1 MKIQKRDGSFVV
13 MKFDKITQRLKNL
26 MTTEMKRAIDVEL
39 ISQKVI
45 DSLYD
50 GIQST
55 EIDALVAE
63 TAVGMSTIQT
73 EYEDLAARVVA
84 SSIRKQIPMTFSDA
98 MWKLREA
105 EIISEDL
112 WNSIE
117 TIGRSTVNE
126 AIVHARDMQIN
137 FFGLKTLEKS
147 YLQRLGGKLMESP
160 QYLWMRV
167 SLGIHGDD
175 WERAKET
182 YELMSQGYFTH
193 ATPTLFNAG
202 TPKPQMSSC
211 FLVAMKDDSID
222 GIYKTA
228 HECAQISK
236 WAGGIG
242 MHIHNVRGDGSH
254 IKGTNGTSSGIIPML
269 RVFNATARYVNQA
282 GRRKGSIA
290 VYIEPWHSD
299 IEAFLDLRLNQGDE
313 EARCRDLF
321 SALWIPD
328 LFMERV
334 QDGGKWSLFSPD
346 DTKDLPELYGNAF
359 KEAYERYEQEGK
371 AVKTMDAHSLWQRI
385 LRSQVETGTPY
396 MLFKDPCN
404 EKSNQKNLGTIKCSN
419 LCVAP
424 ETMIL
429 TDQGYFP
436 IQELVDQN
444 VNVWNGKE
452 FSKTTVRQTGKSQ
465 PLITVK
471 TSYGKELR
479 CTPYHKFWIHGMD
492 EPVRACDLKLG
503 MKIIKTSFPTINCSQ
518 DEMKYAYTHGLFC
531 ADGTTSSHGVAKR
544 CCFRAVNNGL
554 CKRHQRNIKQHPHDG
569 MCQANSFTEQKWLD
583 LYDTKKEL
591 LKFVDYDYANSSSN
605 KIRCALPK
613 DIQEKFFVPHN
624 YSLSSKLKWL
634 AGLLDG
640 DGCATR
646 HVGGRGISLQIA
658 SIHKNFLTEIGL
670 MLQTMGV
677 QSRLNK
683 LRDETTRSMPGGT
696 YTCKETWR
704 LLISSGYVEHLKL
717 IGLKLNRINIETEN
731 QPNRMALHFETIS
744 GVEDFGDV
752 DDTYCFNEPKRHMGI
767 FNGILTG
774 QCTEIVEYTDKDETA
789 VCNLASI
796 ALPKFVNPKT
806 KKFNYQSLIDVSR
819 TVTRNLNKVIDRNFY
834 PTEPARK
841 SNMRHRPIG
850 IGVQG
855 LADTYILMDM
865 AFDSEEARELNH
877 KIFEAIYY
885 GSVMESM
892 EEAKK
897 YGAYETFEGSPASKG
912 ILQFDM
918 WEPSKYPLNQNWD
931 ELKEKVK
938 KHGMRNSLL
947 LAPMPTASTS
957 QILGNNECIEPYTSN
972 MYLRRTLAGE
982 FVVIN
987 KHLIK
992 ELISLGIW
1000 NNDTKN
1006 AIIRDNGS
1014 VQNLTIPD
1022 ELKAKYKTVWE
1033 MSQKTLIDQAA
1044 DRGRFVCQSQSLNL
1058 FLEDPNTSRISSM
1071 HMYAWKQGLKTG
1083 MYYLRTRPKARAVQF
1098 TVDPVA
1104 KAACSIENKDDCVMC
1119 SA

>member
-26 MTTEMKRAIDVEL
+26 MTTEMKKAIDVEL

-50 GIQST
+50 GIRST

-73 EYEDLAARVVA
+73 EYEDLAARVIA

-98 MWKLREA
+98 MWKLGEA
-105 EIISEDL
+105 GIISEDL

-126 AIVHARDMQIN
+126 AIIHARDMQIN

-147 YLQRLGGKLMESP
+147 YLQRLEGKLMESP

-175 WERAKET
+175 WDKAKET
-182 YELMSQGYFTH
+182 YDLMSQGYFTH

-222 GIYKTA
+222 GIYQTA
-228 HECAQISK
+228 HECAKISK

-299 IEAFLDLRLNQGDE
+299 IEAFMDLRLNQGDE

-334 QDGGKWSLFSPD
+334 QEGGKWSLFSPD
-346 DTKDLPELYGNAF
+346 DTKDLPDLYGDAF
-359 KEAYERYEQEGK
+359 KEAYERYEKEGK
-371 AVKTMDAHSLWQRI
+371 ATKTMDAHTLWQRI

-396 MLFKDPCN
+396 MLYKDPCN
-404 EKSNQKNLGTIKCSN
+404 AKSNQKNLGTIKCSN
-419 LCVAP
+419 L
-424 ETMIL
+424 
-429 TDQGYFP
+429 
-436 IQELVDQN
+436 
-444 VNVWNGKE
+444 
-452 FSKTTVRQTGKSQ
+452 
-465 PLITVK
+465 
-471 TSYGKELR
+471 
-479 CTPYHKFWIHGMD
+479 
-492 EPVRACDLKLG
+492 
-503 MKIIKTSFPTINCSQ
+503 
-518 DEMKYAYTHGLFC
+518 
-531 ADGTTSSHGVAKR
+531 
-544 CCFRAVNNGL
+544 
-554 CKRHQRNIKQHPHDG
+554 
-569 MCQANSFTEQKWLD
+569 
-583 LYDTKKEL
+583 
-591 LKFVDYDYANSSSN
+591 
-605 KIRCALPK
+605 
-613 DIQEKFFVPHN
+613 
-624 YSLSSKLKWL
+624 
-634 AGLLDG
+634 
-640 DGCATR
+640 
-646 HVGGRGISLQIA
+646 
-658 SIHKNFLTEIGL
+658 
-670 MLQTMGV
+670 
-677 QSRLNK
+677 
-683 LRDETTRSMPGGT
+683 
-696 YTCKETWR
+696 
-704 LLISSGYVEHLKL
+704 
-717 IGLKLNRINIETEN
+717 
-731 QPNRMALHFETIS
+731 
-744 GVEDFGDV
+744 
-752 DDTYCFNEPKRHMGI
+752 
-767 FNGILTG
+767 
-774 QCTEIVEYTDKDETA
+774 CTEIVEYTDKDETA

-855 LADTYILMDM
+855 LADTYMLMDM
-865 AFDSEEARELNH
+865 AFESEDARELNH

-918 WEPSKYPLNQNWD
+918 WDPSKYPLTQNWD
-931 ELKEKVK
+931 ALKEDVK
-938 KHGMRNSLL
+938 THGMRNSLL

-992 ELISLGIW
+992 ELITLGIW
-1000 NNDTKN
+1000 NNETKN

-1014 VQNLTIPD
+1014 VQNLAIPD

-1033 MSQKTLIDQAA
+1033 MSQKVLIDQAA

-1058 FLEDPNTSRISSM
+1058 FLEDPNTSKISSM

-1098 TVDPVA
+1098 TVDPAV
-1104 KAACSIENKDDCVMC
+1104 ACSLENKDECVMC

>member
-50 GIQST
+50 GIHST
-55 EIDALVAE
+55 EIDSLVAE

-98 MWKLREA
+98 MWRLREA

-126 AIVHARDMQIN
+126 AVVHARDMQIN

-419 LCVAP
+419 L
-424 ETMIL
+424 
-429 TDQGYFP
+429 
-436 IQELVDQN
+436 
-444 VNVWNGKE
+444 
-452 FSKTTVRQTGKSQ
+452 
-465 PLITVK
+465 
-471 TSYGKELR
+471 
-479 CTPYHKFWIHGMD
+479 
-492 EPVRACDLKLG
+492 
-503 MKIIKTSFPTINCSQ
+503 
-518 DEMKYAYTHGLFC
+518 
-531 ADGTTSSHGVAKR
+531 
-544 CCFRAVNNGL
+544 
-554 CKRHQRNIKQHPHDG
+554 
-569 MCQANSFTEQKWLD
+569 
-583 LYDTKKEL
+583 
-591 LKFVDYDYANSSSN
+591 
-605 KIRCALPK
+605 
-613 DIQEKFFVPHN
+613 
-624 YSLSSKLKWL
+624 
-634 AGLLDG
+634 
-640 DGCATR
+640 
-646 HVGGRGISLQIA
+646 
-658 SIHKNFLTEIGL
+658 
-670 MLQTMGV
+670 
-677 QSRLNK
+677 
-683 LRDETTRSMPGGT
+683 
-696 YTCKETWR
+696 
-704 LLISSGYVEHLKL
+704 
-717 IGLKLNRINIETEN
+717 
-731 QPNRMALHFETIS
+731 
-744 GVEDFGDV
+744 
-752 DDTYCFNEPKRHMGI
+752 
-767 FNGILTG
+767 
-774 QCTEIVEYTDKDETA
+774 CTEIVEYTDKDETA

>member
-1 MKIQKRDGSFVV
+1 
-13 MKFDKITQRLKNL
+13 
-26 MTTEMKRAIDVEL
+26 MKRAIDVEL

-147 YLQRLGGKLMESP
+147 YLQRLDGKLMESP

-175 WERAKET
+175 WERTKET
-182 YELMSQGYFTH
+182 YEMMSQGYFTH

-346 DTKDLPELYGNAF
+346 DTKDLPELYGDAF

-371 AVKTMDAHSLWQRI
+371 AVKTMDAHTLWQRI

-419 LCVAP
+419 L
-424 ETMIL
+424 
-429 TDQGYFP
+429 
-436 IQELVDQN
+436 
-444 VNVWNGKE
+444 
-452 FSKTTVRQTGKSQ
+452 
-465 PLITVK
+465 
-471 TSYGKELR
+471 
-479 CTPYHKFWIHGMD
+479 
-492 EPVRACDLKLG
+492 
-503 MKIIKTSFPTINCSQ
+503 
-518 DEMKYAYTHGLFC
+518 
-531 ADGTTSSHGVAKR
+531 
-544 CCFRAVNNGL
+544 
-554 CKRHQRNIKQHPHDG
+554 
-569 MCQANSFTEQKWLD
+569 
-583 LYDTKKEL
+583 
-591 LKFVDYDYANSSSN
+591 
-605 KIRCALPK
+605 
-613 DIQEKFFVPHN
+613 
-624 YSLSSKLKWL
+624 
-634 AGLLDG
+634 
-640 DGCATR
+640 
-646 HVGGRGISLQIA
+646 
-658 SIHKNFLTEIGL
+658 
-670 MLQTMGV
+670 
-677 QSRLNK
+677 
-683 LRDETTRSMPGGT
+683 
-696 YTCKETWR
+696 
-704 LLISSGYVEHLKL
+704 
-717 IGLKLNRINIETEN
+717 
-731 QPNRMALHFETIS
+731 
-744 GVEDFGDV
+744 
-752 DDTYCFNEPKRHMGI
+752 
-767 FNGILTG
+767 
-774 QCTEIVEYTDKDETA
+774 CTEIVEYTDKDETA

-885 GSVMESM
+885 GSVTESM

-1000 NNDTKN
+1000 NNETKN

-1104 KAACSIENKDDCVMC
+1104 KAACTIENKDECVMC

>member
-98 MWKLREA
+98 MWKLKEA

-117 TIGRSTVNE
+117 AIGRSTVNE

-147 YLQRLGGKLMESP
+147 YLQRLGGKLTESP

-346 DTKDLPELYGNAF
+346 DTKDLPELYGDAF

-371 AVKTMDAHSLWQRI
+371 AVKTMDAHTLWQRI

-396 MLFKDPCN
+396 MLFKDPAN

-419 LCVAP
+419 L
-424 ETMIL
+424 
-429 TDQGYFP
+429 
-436 IQELVDQN
+436 
-444 VNVWNGKE
+444 
-452 FSKTTVRQTGKSQ
+452 
-465 PLITVK
+465 
-471 TSYGKELR
+471 
-479 CTPYHKFWIHGMD
+479 
-492 EPVRACDLKLG
+492 
-503 MKIIKTSFPTINCSQ
+503 
-518 DEMKYAYTHGLFC
+518 
-531 ADGTTSSHGVAKR
+531 
-544 CCFRAVNNGL
+544 
-554 CKRHQRNIKQHPHDG
+554 
-569 MCQANSFTEQKWLD
+569 
-583 LYDTKKEL
+583 
-591 LKFVDYDYANSSSN
+591 
-605 KIRCALPK
+605 
-613 DIQEKFFVPHN
+613 
-624 YSLSSKLKWL
+624 
-634 AGLLDG
+634 
-640 DGCATR
+640 
-646 HVGGRGISLQIA
+646 
-658 SIHKNFLTEIGL
+658 
-670 MLQTMGV
+670 
-677 QSRLNK
+677 
-683 LRDETTRSMPGGT
+683 
-696 YTCKETWR
+696 
-704 LLISSGYVEHLKL
+704 
-717 IGLKLNRINIETEN
+717 
-731 QPNRMALHFETIS
+731 
-744 GVEDFGDV
+744 
-752 DDTYCFNEPKRHMGI
+752 
-767 FNGILTG
+767 
-774 QCTEIVEYTDKDETA
+774 CTEIVEYTDKDETA

-806 KKFNYQSLIDVSR
+806 KKFNYQSLIEVSR

-1104 KAACSIENKDDCVMC
+1104 KAACSLENKEDCVMC

>member
-1 MKIQKRDGSFVV
+1 MKIQKRNGSFVA

-26 MTTEMKRAIDVEL
+26 MTTEMKKAIDVEL

-50 GIQST
+50 GIHST
-55 EIDALVAE
+55 EIDSLVAE

-147 YLQRLGGKLMESP
+147 YLQRLDGKLMESP

-182 YELMSQGYFTH
+182 YELMSQGFFTH

-299 IEAFLDLRLNQGDE
+299 IEAFMDLRLNQGDE

-346 DTKDLPELYGNAF
+346 DTKDLPELYGDAF

-371 AVKTMDAHSLWQRI
+371 AVKTMDAHTLWQRI

-419 LCVAP
+419 L
-424 ETMIL
+424 
-429 TDQGYFP
+429 
-436 IQELVDQN
+436 
-444 VNVWNGKE
+444 
-452 FSKTTVRQTGKSQ
+452 
-465 PLITVK
+465 
-471 TSYGKELR
+471 
-479 CTPYHKFWIHGMD
+479 
-492 EPVRACDLKLG
+492 
-503 MKIIKTSFPTINCSQ
+503 
-518 DEMKYAYTHGLFC
+518 
-531 ADGTTSSHGVAKR
+531 
-544 CCFRAVNNGL
+544 
-554 CKRHQRNIKQHPHDG
+554 
-569 MCQANSFTEQKWLD
+569 
-583 LYDTKKEL
+583 
-591 LKFVDYDYANSSSN
+591 
-605 KIRCALPK
+605 
-613 DIQEKFFVPHN
+613 
-624 YSLSSKLKWL
+624 
-634 AGLLDG
+634 
-640 DGCATR
+640 
-646 HVGGRGISLQIA
+646 
-658 SIHKNFLTEIGL
+658 
-670 MLQTMGV
+670 
-677 QSRLNK
+677 
-683 LRDETTRSMPGGT
+683 
-696 YTCKETWR
+696 
-704 LLISSGYVEHLKL
+704 
-717 IGLKLNRINIETEN
+717 
-731 QPNRMALHFETIS
+731 
-744 GVEDFGDV
+744 
-752 DDTYCFNEPKRHMGI
+752 
-767 FNGILTG
+767 
-774 QCTEIVEYTDKDETA
+774 CTEIVEYTDKDETA

-865 AFDSEEARELNH
+865 AFDSEEARALNH

-885 GSVMESM
+885 GSVTESM

-897 YGAYETFEGSPASKG
+897 YGAYETFEGSPASNG

-931 ELKEKVK
+931 ELKENVK

-1014 VQNLTIPD
+1014 VQNLAIPD

-1058 FLEDPNTSRISSM
+1058 FLEDPNTSRLSSM

-1104 KAACSIENKDDCVMC
+1104 KAACTIENKDECVMC

>member
-1 MKIQKRDGSFVV
+1 MKIQKRNGSFVA

-26 MTTEMKRAIDVEL
+26 MTTEMKKAIDVEL

-98 MWKLREA
+98 MWKLKEA

-126 AIVHARDMQIN
+126 AIIHARDMQIN

-175 WERAKET
+175 WERTKET
-182 YELMSQGYFTH
+182 YELMSQGFFTH

-299 IEAFLDLRLNQGDE
+299 IEAFMDLRLNQGDE

-334 QDGGKWSLFSPD
+334 QEGGKWSLFSPD
-346 DTKDLPELYGNAF
+346 DTKDLPELYGDAF
-359 KEAYERYEQEGK
+359 KEAYERYEQEGL
-371 AVKTMDAHSLWQRI
+371 AIKTMDAHVLWQRI

-396 MLFKDPCN
+396 MLYKDPCN

-419 LCVAP
+419 L
-424 ETMIL
+424 
-429 TDQGYFP
+429 
-436 IQELVDQN
+436 
-444 VNVWNGKE
+444 
-452 FSKTTVRQTGKSQ
+452 
-465 PLITVK
+465 
-471 TSYGKELR
+471 
-479 CTPYHKFWIHGMD
+479 
-492 EPVRACDLKLG
+492 
-503 MKIIKTSFPTINCSQ
+503 
-518 DEMKYAYTHGLFC
+518 
-531 ADGTTSSHGVAKR
+531 
-544 CCFRAVNNGL
+544 
-554 CKRHQRNIKQHPHDG
+554 
-569 MCQANSFTEQKWLD
+569 
-583 LYDTKKEL
+583 
-591 LKFVDYDYANSSSN
+591 
-605 KIRCALPK
+605 
-613 DIQEKFFVPHN
+613 
-624 YSLSSKLKWL
+624 
-634 AGLLDG
+634 
-640 DGCATR
+640 
-646 HVGGRGISLQIA
+646 
-658 SIHKNFLTEIGL
+658 
-670 MLQTMGV
+670 
-677 QSRLNK
+677 
-683 LRDETTRSMPGGT
+683 
-696 YTCKETWR
+696 
-704 LLISSGYVEHLKL
+704 
-717 IGLKLNRINIETEN
+717 
-731 QPNRMALHFETIS
+731 
-744 GVEDFGDV
+744 
-752 DDTYCFNEPKRHMGI
+752 
-767 FNGILTG
+767 
-774 QCTEIVEYTDKDETA
+774 CTEIVEYTDKDETA

-796 ALPKFVNPKT
+796 ALPKFVNSKT

-897 YGAYETFEGSPASKG
+897 YGAYETFKGSPASEG

-918 WEPSKYPLNQNWD
+918 WEPSRYPLNQNWD

-938 KHGMRNSLL
+938 THGMRNSLL

-1000 NNDTKN
+1000 NNETKN

-1014 VQNLTIPD
+1014 VQNLAIPD

-1033 MSQKTLIDQAA
+1033 MSQKVLIDQAA

-1104 KAACSIENKDDCVMC
+1104 KAACSLENKDECVMC

>member
-1 MKIQKRDGSFVV
+1 MKIQKRNGSSVA

-26 MTTEMKRAIDVEL
+26 MTTEMKKAIDVEL

-147 YLQRLGGKLMESP
+147 YLQRLDGKLVESP
-160 QYLWMRV
+160 QYLWLRV

-175 WERAKET
+175 WEKAKET
-182 YELMSQGYFTH
+182 YELMSQGFFTH

-313 EARCRDLF
+313 DARCRDLF

-334 QDGGKWSLFSPD
+334 QNGGKWSLFSPD
-346 DTKDLPELYGNAF
+346 DTKDLPELYGDAF
-359 KEAYERYEQEGK
+359 KEAYERYEQEDK
-371 AVKTMDAHSLWQRI
+371 AVKTMDAHVLWQRI

-396 MLFKDPCN
+396 MLYKDPCN

-419 LCVAP
+419 L
-424 ETMIL
+424 
-429 TDQGYFP
+429 
-436 IQELVDQN
+436 
-444 VNVWNGKE
+444 
-452 FSKTTVRQTGKSQ
+452 
-465 PLITVK
+465 
-471 TSYGKELR
+471 
-479 CTPYHKFWIHGMD
+479 
-492 EPVRACDLKLG
+492 
-503 MKIIKTSFPTINCSQ
+503 
-518 DEMKYAYTHGLFC
+518 
-531 ADGTTSSHGVAKR
+531 
-544 CCFRAVNNGL
+544 
-554 CKRHQRNIKQHPHDG
+554 
-569 MCQANSFTEQKWLD
+569 
-583 LYDTKKEL
+583 
-591 LKFVDYDYANSSSN
+591 
-605 KIRCALPK
+605 
-613 DIQEKFFVPHN
+613 
-624 YSLSSKLKWL
+624 
-634 AGLLDG
+634 
-640 DGCATR
+640 
-646 HVGGRGISLQIA
+646 
-658 SIHKNFLTEIGL
+658 
-670 MLQTMGV
+670 
-677 QSRLNK
+677 
-683 LRDETTRSMPGGT
+683 
-696 YTCKETWR
+696 
-704 LLISSGYVEHLKL
+704 
-717 IGLKLNRINIETEN
+717 
-731 QPNRMALHFETIS
+731 
-744 GVEDFGDV
+744 
-752 DDTYCFNEPKRHMGI
+752 
-767 FNGILTG
+767 
-774 QCTEIVEYTDKDETA
+774 CTEIVEYTDKDETA

-796 ALPKFVNPKT
+796 ALPKFINTKT

-819 TVTRNLNKVIDRNFY
+819 MVTRNLNKVIDRNFY

-897 YGAYETFEGSPASKG
+897 YGAYETFKGSPASEG

-918 WEPSKYPLNQNWD
+918 WEPCRYPLNQNWD

-938 KHGMRNSLL
+938 KYGMRNSLL

-1104 KAACSIENKDDCVMC
+1104 KAACLLENKDECVMC

>member
-117 TIGRSTVNE
+117 AIGRSTVNE

-147 YLQRLGGKLMESP
+147 YLQRLDGKLMESP

-299 IEAFLDLRLNQGDE
+299 IEAFMDLRLNQGDE

-371 AVKTMDAHSLWQRI
+371 AVKTMDAHTLWQRI

-419 LCVAP
+419 LC
-424 ETMIL
+424 
-429 TDQGYFP
+429 
-436 IQELVDQN
+436 
-444 VNVWNGKE
+444 
-452 FSKTTVRQTGKSQ
+452 
-465 PLITVK
+465 
-471 TSYGKELR
+471 
-479 CTPYHKFWIHGMD
+479 
-492 EPVRACDLKLG
+492 
-503 MKIIKTSFPTINCSQ
+503 
-518 DEMKYAYTHGLFC
+518 
-531 ADGTTSSHGVAKR
+531 
-544 CCFRAVNNGL
+544 
-554 CKRHQRNIKQHPHDG
+554 
-569 MCQANSFTEQKWLD
+569 
-583 LYDTKKEL
+583 
-591 LKFVDYDYANSSSN
+591 
-605 KIRCALPK
+605 
-613 DIQEKFFVPHN
+613 
-624 YSLSSKLKWL
+624 
-634 AGLLDG
+634 
-640 DGCATR
+640 
-646 HVGGRGISLQIA
+646 
-658 SIHKNFLTEIGL
+658 
-670 MLQTMGV
+670 
-677 QSRLNK
+677 
-683 LRDETTRSMPGGT
+683 
-696 YTCKETWR
+696 
-704 LLISSGYVEHLKL
+704 
-717 IGLKLNRINIETEN
+717 
-731 QPNRMALHFETIS
+731 
-744 GVEDFGDV
+744 
-752 DDTYCFNEPKRHMGI
+752 
-767 FNGILTG
+767 
-774 QCTEIVEYTDKDETA
+774 TEIVEYTDKDETA

-796 ALPKFVNPKT
+796 ALPKFVNSKT

-1104 KAACSIENKDDCVMC
+1104 KAACSLENKDECVMC

>member
-1 MKIQKRDGSFVV
+1 MKIQKRNGSFVA

-26 MTTEMKRAIDVEL
+26 MTTEMKKAIDVEL

-98 MWKLREA
+98 MWKLRES

-147 YLQRLGGKLMESP
+147 YLQRLDGKLMESP

-182 YELMSQGYFTH
+182 YELMSQGFFTH

-290 VYIEPWHSD
+290 VYLEPWHSD
-299 IEAFLDLRLNQGDE
+299 IESFLDLRLNQGDE

-346 DTKDLPELYGNAF
+346 DTKDLPELYGDAF

-371 AVKTMDAHSLWQRI
+371 AVKTMDAHTLWQRI

-419 LCVAP
+419 L
-424 ETMIL
+424 
-429 TDQGYFP
+429 
-436 IQELVDQN
+436 
-444 VNVWNGKE
+444 
-452 FSKTTVRQTGKSQ
+452 
-465 PLITVK
+465 
-471 TSYGKELR
+471 
-479 CTPYHKFWIHGMD
+479 
-492 EPVRACDLKLG
+492 
-503 MKIIKTSFPTINCSQ
+503 
-518 DEMKYAYTHGLFC
+518 
-531 ADGTTSSHGVAKR
+531 
-544 CCFRAVNNGL
+544 
-554 CKRHQRNIKQHPHDG
+554 
-569 MCQANSFTEQKWLD
+569 
-583 LYDTKKEL
+583 
-591 LKFVDYDYANSSSN
+591 
-605 KIRCALPK
+605 
-613 DIQEKFFVPHN
+613 
-624 YSLSSKLKWL
+624 
-634 AGLLDG
+634 
-640 DGCATR
+640 
-646 HVGGRGISLQIA
+646 
-658 SIHKNFLTEIGL
+658 
-670 MLQTMGV
+670 
-677 QSRLNK
+677 
-683 LRDETTRSMPGGT
+683 
-696 YTCKETWR
+696 
-704 LLISSGYVEHLKL
+704 
-717 IGLKLNRINIETEN
+717 
-731 QPNRMALHFETIS
+731 
-744 GVEDFGDV
+744 
-752 DDTYCFNEPKRHMGI
+752 
-767 FNGILTG
+767 
-774 QCTEIVEYTDKDETA
+774 CTEIVEYTDKDETA

-885 GSVMESM
+885 GSVTESM

-931 ELKEKVK
+931 ELKEKIK

-1000 NNDTKN
+1000 NNETKN

-1104 KAACSIENKDDCVMC
+1104 KAACSLENKDDCVMC

>member
-1 MKIQKRDGSFVV
+1 MKIQKRNGSFVA

-26 MTTEMKRAIDVEL
+26 MTTEMKKAIDVEL

-98 MWKLREA
+98 MWKLRES

-147 YLQRLGGKLMESP
+147 YLQRLDGKLMESP

-182 YELMSQGYFTH
+182 YELMSQGFFTH

-290 VYIEPWHSD
+290 VYLEPWHSD
-299 IEAFLDLRLNQGDE
+299 IESFLDLRLNQGDE

-346 DTKDLPELYGNAF
+346 DTKDLPELYGDAF

-371 AVKTMDAHSLWQRI
+371 AVKTMDAHTLWQRI

-419 LCVAP
+419 L
-424 ETMIL
+424 
-429 TDQGYFP
+429 
-436 IQELVDQN
+436 
-444 VNVWNGKE
+444 
-452 FSKTTVRQTGKSQ
+452 
-465 PLITVK
+465 
-471 TSYGKELR
+471 
-479 CTPYHKFWIHGMD
+479 
-492 EPVRACDLKLG
+492 
-503 MKIIKTSFPTINCSQ
+503 
-518 DEMKYAYTHGLFC
+518 
-531 ADGTTSSHGVAKR
+531 
-544 CCFRAVNNGL
+544 
-554 CKRHQRNIKQHPHDG
+554 
-569 MCQANSFTEQKWLD
+569 
-583 LYDTKKEL
+583 
-591 LKFVDYDYANSSSN
+591 
-605 KIRCALPK
+605 
-613 DIQEKFFVPHN
+613 
-624 YSLSSKLKWL
+624 
-634 AGLLDG
+634 
-640 DGCATR
+640 
-646 HVGGRGISLQIA
+646 
-658 SIHKNFLTEIGL
+658 
-670 MLQTMGV
+670 
-677 QSRLNK
+677 
-683 LRDETTRSMPGGT
+683 
-696 YTCKETWR
+696 
-704 LLISSGYVEHLKL
+704 
-717 IGLKLNRINIETEN
+717 
-731 QPNRMALHFETIS
+731 
-744 GVEDFGDV
+744 
-752 DDTYCFNEPKRHMGI
+752 
-767 FNGILTG
+767 
-774 QCTEIVEYTDKDETA
+774 CTEIVEYTDKDETA

-885 GSVMESM
+885 GSVTESM

-1000 NNDTKN
+1000 NNETKN

-1104 KAACSIENKDDCVMC
+1104 KAACSLENKDDCVMC

>member
-26 MTTEMKRAIDVEL
+26 MTTEMKKAIDVEL

-50 GIQST
+50 GIRST

-73 EYEDLAARVVA
+73 EYEDLAARVIA

-98 MWKLREA
+98 MWKLGEA
-105 EIISEDL
+105 GIISEDL

-126 AIVHARDMQIN
+126 AIIHARDMQIN

-147 YLQRLGGKLMESP
+147 YLQRLEGKLMESP

-175 WERAKET
+175 WDKAKET
-182 YELMSQGYFTH
+182 YDLMSQGYFTH

-222 GIYKTA
+222 GIYQTA
-228 HECAQISK
+228 HECAKISK

-299 IEAFLDLRLNQGDE
+299 IEAFMDLRLNQGDE

-334 QDGGKWSLFSPD
+334 QEGGKWSLFSPD
-346 DTKDLPELYGNAF
+346 DTKDLPDLYGDAF
-359 KEAYERYEQEGK
+359 KEAYERYEKEGK
-371 AVKTMDAHSLWQRI
+371 ATKTMDAHTLWQRI

-396 MLFKDPCN
+396 MLYKDPCN
-404 EKSNQKNLGTIKCSN
+404 AKSNQKNLGTIKCSN
-419 LCVAP
+419 L
-424 ETMIL
+424 
-429 TDQGYFP
+429 
-436 IQELVDQN
+436 
-444 VNVWNGKE
+444 
-452 FSKTTVRQTGKSQ
+452 
-465 PLITVK
+465 
-471 TSYGKELR
+471 
-479 CTPYHKFWIHGMD
+479 
-492 EPVRACDLKLG
+492 
-503 MKIIKTSFPTINCSQ
+503 
-518 DEMKYAYTHGLFC
+518 
-531 ADGTTSSHGVAKR
+531 
-544 CCFRAVNNGL
+544 
-554 CKRHQRNIKQHPHDG
+554 
-569 MCQANSFTEQKWLD
+569 
-583 LYDTKKEL
+583 
-591 LKFVDYDYANSSSN
+591 
-605 KIRCALPK
+605 
-613 DIQEKFFVPHN
+613 
-624 YSLSSKLKWL
+624 
-634 AGLLDG
+634 
-640 DGCATR
+640 
-646 HVGGRGISLQIA
+646 
-658 SIHKNFLTEIGL
+658 
-670 MLQTMGV
+670 
-677 QSRLNK
+677 
-683 LRDETTRSMPGGT
+683 
-696 YTCKETWR
+696 
-704 LLISSGYVEHLKL
+704 
-717 IGLKLNRINIETEN
+717 
-731 QPNRMALHFETIS
+731 
-744 GVEDFGDV
+744 
-752 DDTYCFNEPKRHMGI
+752 
-767 FNGILTG
+767 
-774 QCTEIVEYTDKDETA
+774 CTEIVEYTDKDETA

-855 LADTYILMDM
+855 LADTYMLMDM
-865 AFDSEEARELNH
+865 AFESEDARELNH

-918 WEPSKYPLNQNWD
+918 WDPSKYPLTQNWD
-931 ELKEKVK
+931 ALKEDVK
-938 KHGMRNSLL
+938 THGMRNSLL

-1000 NNDTKN
+1000 NNETKN

-1014 VQNLTIPD
+1014 VQNLAIPD

-1033 MSQKTLIDQAA
+1033 MSQKVLIDQAA

-1058 FLEDPNTSRISSM
+1058 FLEDPNTSKISSM

-1098 TVDPVA
+1098 TVDPAVSLEAA
-1104 KAACSIENKDDCVMC
+1104 KAACSLENKDECTMC

>member
-1 MKIQKRDGSFVV
+1 
-13 MKFDKITQRLKNL
+13 
-26 MTTEMKRAIDVEL
+26 
-39 ISQKVI
+39 
-45 DSLYD
+45 
-50 GIQST
+50 
-55 EIDALVAE
+55 
-63 TAVGMSTIQT
+63 
-73 EYEDLAARVVA
+73 
-84 SSIRKQIPMTFSDA
+84 
-98 MWKLREA
+98 
-105 EIISEDL
+105 
-112 WNSIE
+112 
-117 TIGRSTVNE
+117 
-126 AIVHARDMQIN
+126 
-137 FFGLKTLEKS
+137 
-147 YLQRLGGKLMESP
+147 
-160 QYLWMRV
+160 MRV

-321 SALWIPD
+321 TALWIPD

-371 AVKTMDAHSLWQRI
+371 AVKTMDAHTLWQRI

-419 LCVAP
+419 L
-424 ETMIL
+424 
-429 TDQGYFP
+429 
-436 IQELVDQN
+436 
-444 VNVWNGKE
+444 
-452 FSKTTVRQTGKSQ
+452 
-465 PLITVK
+465 
-471 TSYGKELR
+471 
-479 CTPYHKFWIHGMD
+479 
-492 EPVRACDLKLG
+492 
-503 MKIIKTSFPTINCSQ
+503 
-518 DEMKYAYTHGLFC
+518 
-531 ADGTTSSHGVAKR
+531 
-544 CCFRAVNNGL
+544 
-554 CKRHQRNIKQHPHDG
+554 
-569 MCQANSFTEQKWLD
+569 
-583 LYDTKKEL
+583 
-591 LKFVDYDYANSSSN
+591 
-605 KIRCALPK
+605 
-613 DIQEKFFVPHN
+613 
-624 YSLSSKLKWL
+624 
-634 AGLLDG
+634 
-640 DGCATR
+640 
-646 HVGGRGISLQIA
+646 
-658 SIHKNFLTEIGL
+658 
-670 MLQTMGV
+670 
-677 QSRLNK
+677 
-683 LRDETTRSMPGGT
+683 
-696 YTCKETWR
+696 
-704 LLISSGYVEHLKL
+704 
-717 IGLKLNRINIETEN
+717 
-731 QPNRMALHFETIS
+731 
-744 GVEDFGDV
+744 
-752 DDTYCFNEPKRHMGI
+752 
-767 FNGILTG
+767 
-774 QCTEIVEYTDKDETA
+774 CTEIVEYTDKDETA

-1104 KAACSIENKDDCVMC
+1104 KAACSIENKEDCVMC

>member
-117 TIGRSTVNE
+117 AIGRSTVNE

-147 YLQRLGGKLMESP
+147 YLQRLDGKLMESP

-175 WERAKET
+175 WERTKET
-182 YELMSQGYFTH
+182 YEMMSQGYFTH

-299 IEAFLDLRLNQGDE
+299 IEAFLDLRPNQGDE

-346 DTKDLPELYGNAF
+346 DTKDLPELYGDAF

-371 AVKTMDAHSLWQRI
+371 AVKTMDAHTLWQRI

-419 LCVAP
+419 L
-424 ETMIL
+424 
-429 TDQGYFP
+429 
-436 IQELVDQN
+436 
-444 VNVWNGKE
+444 
-452 FSKTTVRQTGKSQ
+452 
-465 PLITVK
+465 
-471 TSYGKELR
+471 
-479 CTPYHKFWIHGMD
+479 
-492 EPVRACDLKLG
+492 
-503 MKIIKTSFPTINCSQ
+503 
-518 DEMKYAYTHGLFC
+518 
-531 ADGTTSSHGVAKR
+531 
-544 CCFRAVNNGL
+544 
-554 CKRHQRNIKQHPHDG
+554 
-569 MCQANSFTEQKWLD
+569 
-583 LYDTKKEL
+583 
-591 LKFVDYDYANSSSN
+591 
-605 KIRCALPK
+605 
-613 DIQEKFFVPHN
+613 
-624 YSLSSKLKWL
+624 
-634 AGLLDG
+634 
-640 DGCATR
+640 
-646 HVGGRGISLQIA
+646 
-658 SIHKNFLTEIGL
+658 
-670 MLQTMGV
+670 
-677 QSRLNK
+677 
-683 LRDETTRSMPGGT
+683 
-696 YTCKETWR
+696 
-704 LLISSGYVEHLKL
+704 
-717 IGLKLNRINIETEN
+717 
-731 QPNRMALHFETIS
+731 
-744 GVEDFGDV
+744 
-752 DDTYCFNEPKRHMGI
+752 
-767 FNGILTG
+767 
-774 QCTEIVEYTDKDETA
+774 CTEIVEYTDKDETA

-885 GSVMESM
+885 GSVTESM

-1000 NNDTKN
+1000 NNETKN

-1104 KAACSIENKDDCVMC
+1104 KAACTIENKDECVMC

>member
-1 MKIQKRDGSFVV
+1 MKIQKRNGSFVV

-26 MTTEMKRAIDVEL
+26 MTTEMKKAIDVEL

-147 YLQRLGGKLMESP
+147 YLQRLDGKLMESP

-182 YELMSQGYFTH
+182 YELMSQGFFTH

-313 EARCRDLF
+313 DARCRDLF

-334 QDGGKWSLFSPD
+334 QNGGKWSLFSPD
-346 DTKDLPELYGNAF
+346 DTKDLPELYGDAF
-359 KEAYERYEQEGK
+359 KEAYERYEQEEK
-371 AVKTMDAHSLWQRI
+371 AVKTMDAHTLWQRI

-396 MLFKDPCN
+396 MLYKDPCN

-419 LCVAP
+419 L
-424 ETMIL
+424 
-429 TDQGYFP
+429 
-436 IQELVDQN
+436 
-444 VNVWNGKE
+444 
-452 FSKTTVRQTGKSQ
+452 
-465 PLITVK
+465 
-471 TSYGKELR
+471 
-479 CTPYHKFWIHGMD
+479 
-492 EPVRACDLKLG
+492 
-503 MKIIKTSFPTINCSQ
+503 
-518 DEMKYAYTHGLFC
+518 
-531 ADGTTSSHGVAKR
+531 
-544 CCFRAVNNGL
+544 
-554 CKRHQRNIKQHPHDG
+554 
-569 MCQANSFTEQKWLD
+569 
-583 LYDTKKEL
+583 
-591 LKFVDYDYANSSSN
+591 
-605 KIRCALPK
+605 
-613 DIQEKFFVPHN
+613 
-624 YSLSSKLKWL
+624 
-634 AGLLDG
+634 
-640 DGCATR
+640 
-646 HVGGRGISLQIA
+646 
-658 SIHKNFLTEIGL
+658 
-670 MLQTMGV
+670 
-677 QSRLNK
+677 
-683 LRDETTRSMPGGT
+683 
-696 YTCKETWR
+696 
-704 LLISSGYVEHLKL
+704 
-717 IGLKLNRINIETEN
+717 
-731 QPNRMALHFETIS
+731 
-744 GVEDFGDV
+744 
-752 DDTYCFNEPKRHMGI
+752 
-767 FNGILTG
+767 
-774 QCTEIVEYTDKDETA
+774 CTEIVEYTDKDETA

-796 ALPKFVNPKT
+796 ALPKFVNTKT

-897 YGAYETFEGSPASKG
+897 YGAYETFKGSPASEG

-918 WEPSKYPLNQNWD
+918 WEPSRYPLNQNWD

-938 KHGMRNSLL
+938 KYGMRNSLL

-1104 KAACSIENKDDCVMC
+1104 KAACLLENKDECVMC

>member
-1 MKIQKRDGSFVV
+1 MKIQKRNGSFVA

-26 MTTEMKRAIDVEL
+26 MTTEMKKAIDVEL

-126 AIVHARDMQIN
+126 AIIHARDMQIN

-147 YLQRLGGKLMESP
+147 YLQRLDGKLVESP

-182 YELMSQGYFTH
+182 YELMSQGFFTH

-313 EARCRDLF
+313 DARCRDLF

-334 QDGGKWSLFSPD
+334 QNGGKWSLFSPD
-346 DTKDLPELYGNAF
+346 DTKDLPELYGDAF
-359 KEAYERYEQEGK
+359 KEAYERYEQEEK
-371 AVKTMDAHSLWQRI
+371 AVKTMDAHTLWQRI

-396 MLFKDPCN
+396 MLYKDPCN

-419 LCVAP
+419 L
-424 ETMIL
+424 
-429 TDQGYFP
+429 
-436 IQELVDQN
+436 
-444 VNVWNGKE
+444 
-452 FSKTTVRQTGKSQ
+452 
-465 PLITVK
+465 
-471 TSYGKELR
+471 
-479 CTPYHKFWIHGMD
+479 
-492 EPVRACDLKLG
+492 
-503 MKIIKTSFPTINCSQ
+503 
-518 DEMKYAYTHGLFC
+518 
-531 ADGTTSSHGVAKR
+531 
-544 CCFRAVNNGL
+544 
-554 CKRHQRNIKQHPHDG
+554 
-569 MCQANSFTEQKWLD
+569 
-583 LYDTKKEL
+583 
-591 LKFVDYDYANSSSN
+591 
-605 KIRCALPK
+605 
-613 DIQEKFFVPHN
+613 
-624 YSLSSKLKWL
+624 
-634 AGLLDG
+634 
-640 DGCATR
+640 
-646 HVGGRGISLQIA
+646 
-658 SIHKNFLTEIGL
+658 
-670 MLQTMGV
+670 
-677 QSRLNK
+677 
-683 LRDETTRSMPGGT
+683 
-696 YTCKETWR
+696 
-704 LLISSGYVEHLKL
+704 
-717 IGLKLNRINIETEN
+717 
-731 QPNRMALHFETIS
+731 
-744 GVEDFGDV
+744 
-752 DDTYCFNEPKRHMGI
+752 
-767 FNGILTG
+767 
-774 QCTEIVEYTDKDETA
+774 CTEIVEYTDKDETA

-796 ALPKFVNPKT
+796 ALPKFVNTKT

-897 YGAYETFEGSPASKG
+897 YGAYETFKGSPASEG

-918 WEPSKYPLNQNWD
+918 WEPSRYPLNQNWD

-938 KHGMRNSLL
+938 KYGMRNSLL

-1104 KAACSIENKDDCVMC
+1104 KAACSLENKDECVMC

>member
-26 MTTEMKRAIDVEL
+26 MTTEMKKAIDVEL

-50 GIQST
+50 GIRST

-73 EYEDLAARVVA
+73 EYEDLAARVIA

-98 MWKLREA
+98 MWKLGEA
-105 EIISEDL
+105 GIISEDL

-117 TIGRSTVNE
+117 TSGRSTVNE
-126 AIVHARDMQIN
+126 AIIHARDMQIN

-147 YLQRLGGKLMESP
+147 YLQRLEGKLMESP

-175 WERAKET
+175 WDKAKET
-182 YELMSQGYFTH
+182 YDLMSQGYFTH

-222 GIYKTA
+222 GIYQTA
-228 HECAQISK
+228 HECAKISK

-299 IEAFLDLRLNQGDE
+299 IEAFMDLRLNQGDE

-334 QDGGKWSLFSPD
+334 QEGGKWSLFSPD
-346 DTKDLPELYGNAF
+346 DTKDLPDLYGDAF
-359 KEAYERYEQEGK
+359 KEAYERYEKEGK
-371 AVKTMDAHSLWQRI
+371 ATKTMDAHTLWQRI

-396 MLFKDPCN
+396 MLYKDPCN
-404 EKSNQKNLGTIKCSN
+404 AKSNQKNLGTIKCSN
-419 LCVAP
+419 L
-424 ETMIL
+424 
-429 TDQGYFP
+429 
-436 IQELVDQN
+436 
-444 VNVWNGKE
+444 
-452 FSKTTVRQTGKSQ
+452 
-465 PLITVK
+465 
-471 TSYGKELR
+471 
-479 CTPYHKFWIHGMD
+479 
-492 EPVRACDLKLG
+492 
-503 MKIIKTSFPTINCSQ
+503 
-518 DEMKYAYTHGLFC
+518 
-531 ADGTTSSHGVAKR
+531 
-544 CCFRAVNNGL
+544 
-554 CKRHQRNIKQHPHDG
+554 
-569 MCQANSFTEQKWLD
+569 
-583 LYDTKKEL
+583 
-591 LKFVDYDYANSSSN
+591 
-605 KIRCALPK
+605 
-613 DIQEKFFVPHN
+613 
-624 YSLSSKLKWL
+624 
-634 AGLLDG
+634 
-640 DGCATR
+640 
-646 HVGGRGISLQIA
+646 
-658 SIHKNFLTEIGL
+658 
-670 MLQTMGV
+670 
-677 QSRLNK
+677 
-683 LRDETTRSMPGGT
+683 
-696 YTCKETWR
+696 
-704 LLISSGYVEHLKL
+704 
-717 IGLKLNRINIETEN
+717 
-731 QPNRMALHFETIS
+731 
-744 GVEDFGDV
+744 
-752 DDTYCFNEPKRHMGI
+752 
-767 FNGILTG
+767 
-774 QCTEIVEYTDKDETA
+774 CTEIVEYTDKDETA

-855 LADTYILMDM
+855 LADTYMLMDM
-865 AFDSEEARELNH
+865 AFESEDARELNH

-918 WEPSKYPLNQNWD
+918 WDPSKYPLTQNWD
-931 ELKEKVK
+931 ALKEDVK
-938 KHGMRNSLL
+938 THGMRNSLL

-992 ELISLGIW
+992 ELITLGIW
-1000 NNDTKN
+1000 NNETKN

-1014 VQNLTIPD
+1014 VQNLAIPD

-1033 MSQKTLIDQAA
+1033 MSQKVLIDQAA

-1058 FLEDPNTSRISSM
+1058 FLEDPNTSKISSM

-1098 TVDPVA
+1098 TVDPAV
-1104 KAACSIENKDDCVMC
+1104 ACSLENKDECTMC

>member
-50 GIQST
+50 GIHST

-117 TIGRSTVNE
+117 AIGRSTVNE

-147 YLQRLGGKLMESP
+147 YLQRLGGKLTESP

-290 VYIEPWHSD
+290 VYMEPWHSD
-299 IEAFLDLRLNQGDE
+299 IEAFMDLRLNQGDE

-371 AVKTMDAHSLWQRI
+371 AVKTMDAHALWQRI

-419 LCVAP
+419 L
-424 ETMIL
+424 
-429 TDQGYFP
+429 
-436 IQELVDQN
+436 
-444 VNVWNGKE
+444 
-452 FSKTTVRQTGKSQ
+452 
-465 PLITVK
+465 
-471 TSYGKELR
+471 
-479 CTPYHKFWIHGMD
+479 
-492 EPVRACDLKLG
+492 
-503 MKIIKTSFPTINCSQ
+503 
-518 DEMKYAYTHGLFC
+518 
-531 ADGTTSSHGVAKR
+531 
-544 CCFRAVNNGL
+544 
-554 CKRHQRNIKQHPHDG
+554 
-569 MCQANSFTEQKWLD
+569 
-583 LYDTKKEL
+583 
-591 LKFVDYDYANSSSN
+591 
-605 KIRCALPK
+605 
-613 DIQEKFFVPHN
+613 
-624 YSLSSKLKWL
+624 
-634 AGLLDG
+634 
-640 DGCATR
+640 
-646 HVGGRGISLQIA
+646 
-658 SIHKNFLTEIGL
+658 
-670 MLQTMGV
+670 
-677 QSRLNK
+677 
-683 LRDETTRSMPGGT
+683 
-696 YTCKETWR
+696 
-704 LLISSGYVEHLKL
+704 
-717 IGLKLNRINIETEN
+717 
-731 QPNRMALHFETIS
+731 
-744 GVEDFGDV
+744 
-752 DDTYCFNEPKRHMGI
+752 
-767 FNGILTG
+767 
-774 QCTEIVEYTDKDETA
+774 CTEIVEYTDKDETA

-1014 VQNLTIPD
+1014 VQNLTIPE

>member
-1 MKIQKRDGSFVV
+1 MKIQKRDGSFVA

-26 MTTEMKRAIDVEL
+26 MTTEMKKAIDVEL

-50 GIQST
+50 GIHST

-73 EYEDLAARVVA
+73 EYEDLAARVIA

-126 AIVHARDMQIN
+126 AIIHARDMQIN

-147 YLQRLGGKLMESP
+147 YLQRLDGKLLESP

-175 WERAKET
+175 WEKAKET

-299 IEAFLDLRLNQGDE
+299 IEAFMDLRLNQGDE

-334 QDGGKWSLFSPD
+334 QEGGKWSLFSPD
-346 DTKDLPELYGNAF
+346 DTKDLPELYGDAF
-359 KEAYERYEQEGK
+359 KEAYERYEKEGK
-371 AVKTMDAHSLWQRI
+371 ATKTMDAHVLWQRI

-396 MLFKDPCN
+396 MLYKDPCN

-419 LCVAP
+419 L
-424 ETMIL
+424 
-429 TDQGYFP
+429 
-436 IQELVDQN
+436 
-444 VNVWNGKE
+444 
-452 FSKTTVRQTGKSQ
+452 
-465 PLITVK
+465 
-471 TSYGKELR
+471 
-479 CTPYHKFWIHGMD
+479 
-492 EPVRACDLKLG
+492 
-503 MKIIKTSFPTINCSQ
+503 
-518 DEMKYAYTHGLFC
+518 
-531 ADGTTSSHGVAKR
+531 
-544 CCFRAVNNGL
+544 
-554 CKRHQRNIKQHPHDG
+554 
-569 MCQANSFTEQKWLD
+569 
-583 LYDTKKEL
+583 
-591 LKFVDYDYANSSSN
+591 
-605 KIRCALPK
+605 
-613 DIQEKFFVPHN
+613 
-624 YSLSSKLKWL
+624 
-634 AGLLDG
+634 
-640 DGCATR
+640 
-646 HVGGRGISLQIA
+646 
-658 SIHKNFLTEIGL
+658 
-670 MLQTMGV
+670 
-677 QSRLNK
+677 
-683 LRDETTRSMPGGT
+683 
-696 YTCKETWR
+696 
-704 LLISSGYVEHLKL
+704 
-717 IGLKLNRINIETEN
+717 
-731 QPNRMALHFETIS
+731 
-744 GVEDFGDV
+744 
-752 DDTYCFNEPKRHMGI
+752 
-767 FNGILTG
+767 
-774 QCTEIVEYTDKDETA
+774 CTEIVEYTDKDETA

-865 AFDSEEARELNH
+865 AFDSEEARVLNH

-885 GSVMESM
+885 GSVLESM

-918 WEPSKYPLNQNWD
+918 WEPSKYPLTLNWD
-931 ELKEKVK
+931 ALKEDVK
-938 KHGMRNSLL
+938 THGMRNSLL

-1000 NNDTKN
+1000 NNETKN

-1058 FLEDPNTSRISSM
+1058 FLEDPNTSKISSM

-1098 TVDPVA
+1098 TVDPATSLEAA
-1104 KAACSIENKDDCVMC
+1104 KAACSLENKDECTMC

>member
-98 MWKLREA
+98 MWKLRES

-147 YLQRLGGKLMESP
+147 YLQRLDGKLMESP

-299 IEAFLDLRLNQGDE
+299 IEAFMDLRLNQGDE

-371 AVKTMDAHSLWQRI
+371 AVKTMDAHTLWQRI

-396 MLFKDPCN
+396 MLFKDPAN

-419 LCVAP
+419 LC
-424 ETMIL
+424 
-429 TDQGYFP
+429 
-436 IQELVDQN
+436 
-444 VNVWNGKE
+444 
-452 FSKTTVRQTGKSQ
+452 
-465 PLITVK
+465 
-471 TSYGKELR
+471 
-479 CTPYHKFWIHGMD
+479 
-492 EPVRACDLKLG
+492 
-503 MKIIKTSFPTINCSQ
+503 
-518 DEMKYAYTHGLFC
+518 
-531 ADGTTSSHGVAKR
+531 
-544 CCFRAVNNGL
+544 
-554 CKRHQRNIKQHPHDG
+554 
-569 MCQANSFTEQKWLD
+569 
-583 LYDTKKEL
+583 
-591 LKFVDYDYANSSSN
+591 
-605 KIRCALPK
+605 
-613 DIQEKFFVPHN
+613 
-624 YSLSSKLKWL
+624 
-634 AGLLDG
+634 
-640 DGCATR
+640 
-646 HVGGRGISLQIA
+646 
-658 SIHKNFLTEIGL
+658 TEI
-670 MLQTMGV
+670 
-677 QSRLNK
+677 
-683 LRDETTRSMPGGT
+683 
-696 YTCKETWR
+696 
-704 LLISSGYVEHLKL
+704 I
-717 IGLKLNRINIETEN
+717 
-731 QPNRMALHFETIS
+731 
-744 GVEDFGDV
+744 
-752 DDTYCFNEPKRHMGI
+752 
-767 FNGILTG
+767 
-774 QCTEIVEYTDKDETA
+774 EYTDKDETA

-806 KKFNYQSLIDVSR
+806 KKFNYQSLIEVSR

-885 GSVMESM
+885 GSVTESM

-1104 KAACSIENKDDCVMC
+1104 KAACSLENKEDCVMC

>member
-147 YLQRLGGKLMESP
+147 YLQRLDGKLMESP

-182 YELMSQGYFTH
+182 YELMSQGFFTH

-346 DTKDLPELYGNAF
+346 DTKDLPELYGDAF

-371 AVKTMDAHSLWQRI
+371 AVKTMDAHTLWQRI

-419 LCVAP
+419 L
-424 ETMIL
+424 
-429 TDQGYFP
+429 
-436 IQELVDQN
+436 
-444 VNVWNGKE
+444 
-452 FSKTTVRQTGKSQ
+452 
-465 PLITVK
+465 
-471 TSYGKELR
+471 
-479 CTPYHKFWIHGMD
+479 
-492 EPVRACDLKLG
+492 
-503 MKIIKTSFPTINCSQ
+503 
-518 DEMKYAYTHGLFC
+518 
-531 ADGTTSSHGVAKR
+531 
-544 CCFRAVNNGL
+544 
-554 CKRHQRNIKQHPHDG
+554 
-569 MCQANSFTEQKWLD
+569 
-583 LYDTKKEL
+583 
-591 LKFVDYDYANSSSN
+591 
-605 KIRCALPK
+605 
-613 DIQEKFFVPHN
+613 
-624 YSLSSKLKWL
+624 
-634 AGLLDG
+634 
-640 DGCATR
+640 
-646 HVGGRGISLQIA
+646 
-658 SIHKNFLTEIGL
+658 
-670 MLQTMGV
+670 
-677 QSRLNK
+677 
-683 LRDETTRSMPGGT
+683 
-696 YTCKETWR
+696 
-704 LLISSGYVEHLKL
+704 
-717 IGLKLNRINIETEN
+717 
-731 QPNRMALHFETIS
+731 
-744 GVEDFGDV
+744 
-752 DDTYCFNEPKRHMGI
+752 
-767 FNGILTG
+767 
-774 QCTEIVEYTDKDETA
+774 CTEIVEYTDKDETA

-885 GSVMESM
+885 GSVTESM

-1000 NNDTKN
+1000 NNETKN

-1014 VQNLTIPD
+1014 VQNLAIPD

>member
-1 MKIQKRDGSFVV
+1 
-13 MKFDKITQRLKNL
+13 
-26 MTTEMKRAIDVEL
+26 MKRAIDVEL

-50 GIQST
+50 GIHST
-55 EIDALVAE
+55 EIDSLVAE

-419 LCVAP
+419 LC
-424 ETMIL
+424 
-429 TDQGYFP
+429 
-436 IQELVDQN
+436 
-444 VNVWNGKE
+444 
-452 FSKTTVRQTGKSQ
+452 
-465 PLITVK
+465 
-471 TSYGKELR
+471 
-479 CTPYHKFWIHGMD
+479 
-492 EPVRACDLKLG
+492 
-503 MKIIKTSFPTINCSQ
+503 
-518 DEMKYAYTHGLFC
+518 
-531 ADGTTSSHGVAKR
+531 
-544 CCFRAVNNGL
+544 
-554 CKRHQRNIKQHPHDG
+554 
-569 MCQANSFTEQKWLD
+569 
-583 LYDTKKEL
+583 
-591 LKFVDYDYANSSSN
+591 
-605 KIRCALPK
+605 
-613 DIQEKFFVPHN
+613 
-624 YSLSSKLKWL
+624 
-634 AGLLDG
+634 
-640 DGCATR
+640 
-646 HVGGRGISLQIA
+646 
-658 SIHKNFLTEIGL
+658 
-670 MLQTMGV
+670 
-677 QSRLNK
+677 
-683 LRDETTRSMPGGT
+683 
-696 YTCKETWR
+696 
-704 LLISSGYVEHLKL
+704 
-717 IGLKLNRINIETEN
+717 
-731 QPNRMALHFETIS
+731 
-744 GVEDFGDV
+744 
-752 DDTYCFNEPKRHMGI
+752 
-767 FNGILTG
+767 
-774 QCTEIVEYTDKDETA
+774 TEIVEYTDKDETA

-806 KKFNYQSLIDVSR
+806 KKFNYQNLIDVSR

-1022 ELKAKYKTVWE
+1022 GLKAKYKTVWE

>member
-1 MKIQKRDGSFVV
+1 MKIQKRNGSFVV

-26 MTTEMKRAIDVEL
+26 MTTEMKKAIDVEL

-147 YLQRLGGKLMESP
+147 YLQRLDGKLMESP

-182 YELMSQGYFTH
+182 YELMSQGFFTH

-313 EARCRDLF
+313 DARCRDLF

-334 QDGGKWSLFSPD
+334 QNGGKWSLFSPD
-346 DTKDLPELYGNAF
+346 DTKDLPELYGDAF
-359 KEAYERYEQEGK
+359 KEAYERYEQEEK
-371 AVKTMDAHSLWQRI
+371 AVKTMDAHTLWQRI

-396 MLFKDPCN
+396 MLYKDPCN

-419 LCVAP
+419 L
-424 ETMIL
+424 
-429 TDQGYFP
+429 
-436 IQELVDQN
+436 
-444 VNVWNGKE
+444 
-452 FSKTTVRQTGKSQ
+452 
-465 PLITVK
+465 
-471 TSYGKELR
+471 
-479 CTPYHKFWIHGMD
+479 
-492 EPVRACDLKLG
+492 
-503 MKIIKTSFPTINCSQ
+503 
-518 DEMKYAYTHGLFC
+518 
-531 ADGTTSSHGVAKR
+531 
-544 CCFRAVNNGL
+544 
-554 CKRHQRNIKQHPHDG
+554 
-569 MCQANSFTEQKWLD
+569 
-583 LYDTKKEL
+583 
-591 LKFVDYDYANSSSN
+591 
-605 KIRCALPK
+605 
-613 DIQEKFFVPHN
+613 
-624 YSLSSKLKWL
+624 
-634 AGLLDG
+634 
-640 DGCATR
+640 
-646 HVGGRGISLQIA
+646 
-658 SIHKNFLTEIGL
+658 
-670 MLQTMGV
+670 
-677 QSRLNK
+677 
-683 LRDETTRSMPGGT
+683 
-696 YTCKETWR
+696 
-704 LLISSGYVEHLKL
+704 
-717 IGLKLNRINIETEN
+717 
-731 QPNRMALHFETIS
+731 
-744 GVEDFGDV
+744 
-752 DDTYCFNEPKRHMGI
+752 
-767 FNGILTG
+767 
-774 QCTEIVEYTDKDETA
+774 CTEIVEYTDKDETA

-796 ALPKFVNPKT
+796 ALPKFVNTKT

-897 YGAYETFEGSPASKG
+897 YGAYETFKGSPASEG

-918 WEPSKYPLNQNWD
+918 WEPSRYPLNQNWD

-1104 KAACSIENKDDCVMC
+1104 KAACSLENKDECVMC

>member
-1 MKIQKRDGSFVV
+1 

-50 GIQST
+50 GIHST

-117 TIGRSTVNE
+117 AIGRSTVNE

-147 YLQRLGGKLMESP
+147 YLQRLDGKLMESP

-371 AVKTMDAHSLWQRI
+371 AVKTMDAHTLWQRI

-396 MLFKDPCN
+396 MLFKDPAN

-419 LCVAP
+419 LC
-424 ETMIL
+424 
-429 TDQGYFP
+429 
-436 IQELVDQN
+436 
-444 VNVWNGKE
+444 
-452 FSKTTVRQTGKSQ
+452 
-465 PLITVK
+465 
-471 TSYGKELR
+471 
-479 CTPYHKFWIHGMD
+479 
-492 EPVRACDLKLG
+492 
-503 MKIIKTSFPTINCSQ
+503 
-518 DEMKYAYTHGLFC
+518 
-531 ADGTTSSHGVAKR
+531 
-544 CCFRAVNNGL
+544 
-554 CKRHQRNIKQHPHDG
+554 
-569 MCQANSFTEQKWLD
+569 
-583 LYDTKKEL
+583 
-591 LKFVDYDYANSSSN
+591 
-605 KIRCALPK
+605 
-613 DIQEKFFVPHN
+613 
-624 YSLSSKLKWL
+624 
-634 AGLLDG
+634 
-640 DGCATR
+640 
-646 HVGGRGISLQIA
+646 
-658 SIHKNFLTEIGL
+658 TEI
-670 MLQTMGV
+670 
-677 QSRLNK
+677 
-683 LRDETTRSMPGGT
+683 
-696 YTCKETWR
+696 
-704 LLISSGYVEHLKL
+704 I
-717 IGLKLNRINIETEN
+717 
-731 QPNRMALHFETIS
+731 
-744 GVEDFGDV
+744 
-752 DDTYCFNEPKRHMGI
+752 
-767 FNGILTG
+767 
-774 QCTEIVEYTDKDETA
+774 EYTDKDETA

-806 KKFNYQSLIDVSR
+806 KKFNYQSLIEVSR

-1104 KAACSIENKDDCVMC
+1104 KAACSLENKEDCVMC

>member
-1 MKIQKRDGSFVV
+1 MKIQKRNGSFVA

-26 MTTEMKRAIDVEL
+26 MTTEMKKAIDVEL

-147 YLQRLGGKLMESP
+147 YLQRLSGKLMESP

-299 IEAFLDLRLNQGDE
+299 IESYLDLRLNQGDE

-321 SALWIPD
+321 TALWIPD

-334 QDGGKWSLFSPD
+334 QSGGKWSLFSPD
-346 DTKDLPELYGNAF
+346 DTKDLPELYGDTF

-371 AVKTMDAHSLWQRI
+371 AVKTMDAHALWQRI

-419 LCVAP
+419 L
-424 ETMIL
+424 
-429 TDQGYFP
+429 
-436 IQELVDQN
+436 
-444 VNVWNGKE
+444 
-452 FSKTTVRQTGKSQ
+452 
-465 PLITVK
+465 
-471 TSYGKELR
+471 
-479 CTPYHKFWIHGMD
+479 
-492 EPVRACDLKLG
+492 
-503 MKIIKTSFPTINCSQ
+503 
-518 DEMKYAYTHGLFC
+518 
-531 ADGTTSSHGVAKR
+531 
-544 CCFRAVNNGL
+544 
-554 CKRHQRNIKQHPHDG
+554 
-569 MCQANSFTEQKWLD
+569 
-583 LYDTKKEL
+583 
-591 LKFVDYDYANSSSN
+591 
-605 KIRCALPK
+605 
-613 DIQEKFFVPHN
+613 
-624 YSLSSKLKWL
+624 
-634 AGLLDG
+634 
-640 DGCATR
+640 
-646 HVGGRGISLQIA
+646 
-658 SIHKNFLTEIGL
+658 
-670 MLQTMGV
+670 
-677 QSRLNK
+677 
-683 LRDETTRSMPGGT
+683 
-696 YTCKETWR
+696 
-704 LLISSGYVEHLKL
+704 
-717 IGLKLNRINIETEN
+717 
-731 QPNRMALHFETIS
+731 
-744 GVEDFGDV
+744 
-752 DDTYCFNEPKRHMGI
+752 
-767 FNGILTG
+767 
-774 QCTEIVEYTDKDETA
+774 CTEIVEYTDKDETA

-885 GSVMESM
+885 GSVTESM

-1014 VQNLTIPD
+1014 VQNLTIPV

-1058 FLEDPNTSRISSM
+1058 FLEDPNTSKISSM

-1104 KAACSIENKDDCVMC
+1104 KVACSLENKDECVMC

>member
-1 MKIQKRDGSFVV
+1 MKIQKRNGSSVA

-26 MTTEMKRAIDVEL
+26 MTTEMKKAIDVEL

-147 YLQRLGGKLMESP
+147 YLQRLDGKLVESP
-160 QYLWMRV
+160 QYLWLRV

-175 WERAKET
+175 WEKAKET
-182 YELMSQGYFTH
+182 YELMSQGFFTH

-313 EARCRDLF
+313 DARCRDLF

-334 QDGGKWSLFSPD
+334 QNGGKWSLFSPD
-346 DTKDLPELYGNAF
+346 DTKDLPELYGDAF
-359 KEAYERYEQEGK
+359 KEAYERYEQEDK
-371 AVKTMDAHSLWQRI
+371 AVKTMDAHVLWQRI

-396 MLFKDPCN
+396 MLYKDPCN

-419 LCVAP
+419 L
-424 ETMIL
+424 
-429 TDQGYFP
+429 
-436 IQELVDQN
+436 
-444 VNVWNGKE
+444 
-452 FSKTTVRQTGKSQ
+452 
-465 PLITVK
+465 
-471 TSYGKELR
+471 
-479 CTPYHKFWIHGMD
+479 
-492 EPVRACDLKLG
+492 
-503 MKIIKTSFPTINCSQ
+503 
-518 DEMKYAYTHGLFC
+518 
-531 ADGTTSSHGVAKR
+531 
-544 CCFRAVNNGL
+544 
-554 CKRHQRNIKQHPHDG
+554 
-569 MCQANSFTEQKWLD
+569 
-583 LYDTKKEL
+583 
-591 LKFVDYDYANSSSN
+591 
-605 KIRCALPK
+605 
-613 DIQEKFFVPHN
+613 
-624 YSLSSKLKWL
+624 
-634 AGLLDG
+634 
-640 DGCATR
+640 
-646 HVGGRGISLQIA
+646 
-658 SIHKNFLTEIGL
+658 
-670 MLQTMGV
+670 
-677 QSRLNK
+677 
-683 LRDETTRSMPGGT
+683 
-696 YTCKETWR
+696 
-704 LLISSGYVEHLKL
+704 
-717 IGLKLNRINIETEN
+717 
-731 QPNRMALHFETIS
+731 
-744 GVEDFGDV
+744 
-752 DDTYCFNEPKRHMGI
+752 
-767 FNGILTG
+767 
-774 QCTEIVEYTDKDETA
+774 CTEIVEYTDKDETA

-796 ALPKFVNPKT
+796 ALPKFINTKT

-819 TVTRNLNKVIDRNFY
+819 MVTRNLNKVIDRNFY

-897 YGAYETFEGSPASKG
+897 YGAYETFKGSPASEG

-918 WEPSKYPLNQNWD
+918 WEPCRYPLNQNWD

-938 KHGMRNSLL
+938 KYGMRNSLL

-1104 KAACSIENKDDCVMC
+1104 KAACLLENKDESENKDECVMC
-1119 SA
+1119 SASLSHDVLEFL

>member
-1 MKIQKRDGSFVV
+1 MKIQKRNGSFVA

-26 MTTEMKRAIDVEL
+26 MTTEMKKAIDVEL

-98 MWKLREA
+98 MWKLRES

-147 YLQRLGGKLMESP
+147 YLQRLDGKLMESP

-182 YELMSQGYFTH
+182 YELMSQGFFTH

-290 VYIEPWHSD
+290 VYLEPWHSD
-299 IEAFLDLRLNQGDE
+299 IESFLDLRLNQGDE

-346 DTKDLPELYGNAF
+346 DTKDLPELYGDAF

-371 AVKTMDAHSLWQRI
+371 AVKTMDAHTLWQRI

-419 LCVAP
+419 L
-424 ETMIL
+424 
-429 TDQGYFP
+429 
-436 IQELVDQN
+436 
-444 VNVWNGKE
+444 
-452 FSKTTVRQTGKSQ
+452 
-465 PLITVK
+465 
-471 TSYGKELR
+471 
-479 CTPYHKFWIHGMD
+479 
-492 EPVRACDLKLG
+492 
-503 MKIIKTSFPTINCSQ
+503 
-518 DEMKYAYTHGLFC
+518 
-531 ADGTTSSHGVAKR
+531 
-544 CCFRAVNNGL
+544 
-554 CKRHQRNIKQHPHDG
+554 
-569 MCQANSFTEQKWLD
+569 
-583 LYDTKKEL
+583 
-591 LKFVDYDYANSSSN
+591 
-605 KIRCALPK
+605 
-613 DIQEKFFVPHN
+613 
-624 YSLSSKLKWL
+624 
-634 AGLLDG
+634 
-640 DGCATR
+640 
-646 HVGGRGISLQIA
+646 
-658 SIHKNFLTEIGL
+658 
-670 MLQTMGV
+670 
-677 QSRLNK
+677 
-683 LRDETTRSMPGGT
+683 
-696 YTCKETWR
+696 
-704 LLISSGYVEHLKL
+704 
-717 IGLKLNRINIETEN
+717 
-731 QPNRMALHFETIS
+731 
-744 GVEDFGDV
+744 
-752 DDTYCFNEPKRHMGI
+752 
-767 FNGILTG
+767 
-774 QCTEIVEYTDKDETA
+774 CTEIVEYTDKDETA

-885 GSVMESM
+885 GSVIESM

-1000 NNDTKN
+1000 NNETKN

-1104 KAACSIENKDDCVMC
+1104 KAACSLENKDDCVMC

>member
-26 MTTEMKRAIDVEL
+26 MTTEMKKAIDVEL

-50 GIQST
+50 GIRST

-73 EYEDLAARVVA
+73 EYEDLAARVIA

-98 MWKLREA
+98 MWKLGEA
-105 EIISEDL
+105 GIISEDL

-126 AIVHARDMQIN
+126 AIIHARDMQIN

-147 YLQRLGGKLMESP
+147 YLQRLEGKLMESP

-175 WERAKET
+175 WDKAKET
-182 YELMSQGYFTH
+182 YDLMSQGYFTH

-222 GIYKTA
+222 GIYQTA
-228 HECAQISK
+228 HECAKISK

-299 IEAFLDLRLNQGDE
+299 IEAFMDLRLNQGDE

-328 LFMERV
+328 LFMQRV
-334 QDGGKWSLFSPD
+334 QEGGKWSLFSPD
-346 DTKDLPELYGNAF
+346 DTKDLPDLYGDAF
-359 KEAYERYEQEGK
+359 KEAYERYEKEGK
-371 AVKTMDAHSLWQRI
+371 ATKTMDAHTLWQRI

-396 MLFKDPCN
+396 MLYKDPCN
-404 EKSNQKNLGTIKCSN
+404 AKSNQKNLGTIKCSN
-419 LCVAP
+419 L
-424 ETMIL
+424 
-429 TDQGYFP
+429 
-436 IQELVDQN
+436 
-444 VNVWNGKE
+444 
-452 FSKTTVRQTGKSQ
+452 
-465 PLITVK
+465 
-471 TSYGKELR
+471 
-479 CTPYHKFWIHGMD
+479 
-492 EPVRACDLKLG
+492 
-503 MKIIKTSFPTINCSQ
+503 
-518 DEMKYAYTHGLFC
+518 
-531 ADGTTSSHGVAKR
+531 
-544 CCFRAVNNGL
+544 
-554 CKRHQRNIKQHPHDG
+554 
-569 MCQANSFTEQKWLD
+569 
-583 LYDTKKEL
+583 
-591 LKFVDYDYANSSSN
+591 
-605 KIRCALPK
+605 
-613 DIQEKFFVPHN
+613 
-624 YSLSSKLKWL
+624 
-634 AGLLDG
+634 
-640 DGCATR
+640 
-646 HVGGRGISLQIA
+646 
-658 SIHKNFLTEIGL
+658 
-670 MLQTMGV
+670 
-677 QSRLNK
+677 
-683 LRDETTRSMPGGT
+683 
-696 YTCKETWR
+696 
-704 LLISSGYVEHLKL
+704 
-717 IGLKLNRINIETEN
+717 
-731 QPNRMALHFETIS
+731 
-744 GVEDFGDV
+744 
-752 DDTYCFNEPKRHMGI
+752 
-767 FNGILTG
+767 
-774 QCTEIVEYTDKDETA
+774 CTEIVEYTDKDETA

-855 LADTYILMDM
+855 LADTYMLMDM
-865 AFDSEEARELNH
+865 AFESEDARELNH

-918 WEPSKYPLNQNWD
+918 WDPSKYPLTQNWD
-931 ELKEKVK
+931 ALKEDVK
-938 KHGMRNSLL
+938 THGMRNSLL

-1000 NNDTKN
+1000 NNETKN

-1014 VQNLTIPD
+1014 VQNLAIPD

-1033 MSQKTLIDQAA
+1033 MSQKVLIDQAA

-1058 FLEDPNTSRISSM
+1058 FLEDPNTSKISSM

-1098 TVDPVA
+1098 TVDPAVSLEAA
-1104 KAACSIENKDDCVMC
+1104 KAACSLENKDECVMC

>member
-1 MKIQKRDGSFVV
+1 MKIQKRDGSFVA

-26 MTTEMKRAIDVEL
+26 MTTEMKKAIDVEL

-73 EYEDLAARVVA
+73 EYEDLAARVIA

-98 MWKLREA
+98 MWKLKEA

-126 AIVHARDMQIN
+126 AIIHARDMQIN

-147 YLQRLGGKLMESP
+147 YLQRLDGKLLESP

-175 WERAKET
+175 WEKAKET

-299 IEAFLDLRLNQGDE
+299 IEAFMDLRLNQGDE

-334 QDGGKWSLFSPD
+334 QEGGKWSLFSPD
-346 DTKDLPELYGNAF
+346 DTKDLPELYGDAF
-359 KEAYERYEQEGK
+359 KEAYERYEKEGK
-371 AVKTMDAHSLWQRI
+371 ATKTMDAHTLWQRI

-396 MLFKDPCN
+396 MLYKDPCN
-404 EKSNQKNLGTIKCSN
+404 KKSNQKNLGTIKCSN
-419 LCVAP
+419 L
-424 ETMIL
+424 
-429 TDQGYFP
+429 
-436 IQELVDQN
+436 
-444 VNVWNGKE
+444 
-452 FSKTTVRQTGKSQ
+452 
-465 PLITVK
+465 
-471 TSYGKELR
+471 
-479 CTPYHKFWIHGMD
+479 
-492 EPVRACDLKLG
+492 
-503 MKIIKTSFPTINCSQ
+503 
-518 DEMKYAYTHGLFC
+518 
-531 ADGTTSSHGVAKR
+531 
-544 CCFRAVNNGL
+544 
-554 CKRHQRNIKQHPHDG
+554 
-569 MCQANSFTEQKWLD
+569 
-583 LYDTKKEL
+583 
-591 LKFVDYDYANSSSN
+591 
-605 KIRCALPK
+605 
-613 DIQEKFFVPHN
+613 
-624 YSLSSKLKWL
+624 
-634 AGLLDG
+634 
-640 DGCATR
+640 
-646 HVGGRGISLQIA
+646 
-658 SIHKNFLTEIGL
+658 
-670 MLQTMGV
+670 
-677 QSRLNK
+677 
-683 LRDETTRSMPGGT
+683 
-696 YTCKETWR
+696 
-704 LLISSGYVEHLKL
+704 
-717 IGLKLNRINIETEN
+717 
-731 QPNRMALHFETIS
+731 
-744 GVEDFGDV
+744 
-752 DDTYCFNEPKRHMGI
+752 
-767 FNGILTG
+767 
-774 QCTEIVEYTDKDETA
+774 CTEIVEYTDKDETA

-865 AFDSEEARELNH
+865 AFDSEEARVLNH

-885 GSVMESM
+885 GSVLESM

-918 WEPSKYPLNQNWD
+918 WKPSKYPLTLNWD
-931 ELKEKVK
+931 ALKEDVK
-938 KHGMRNSLL
+938 THGMRNSLL

-1000 NNDTKN
+1000 NNETKN

-1014 VQNLTIPD
+1014 VQNLDIPD

-1058 FLEDPNTSRISSM
+1058 FLEDPNTSKISSM

-1104 KAACSIENKDDCVMC
+1104 KAACSLENKDECVMC

>member
-1 MKIQKRDGSFVV
+1 MKIQKRNGSSVA

-26 MTTEMKRAIDVEL
+26 MTTEMKKAIDVEL

-98 MWKLREA
+98 MWKLKEA

-126 AIVHARDMQIN
+126 AIIHARDMQIN

-147 YLQRLGGKLMESP
+147 YLQRLDGKLMESP

-182 YELMSQGYFTH
+182 YELMSQGFFTH

-290 VYIEPWHSD
+290 VYLEPWHSD
-299 IEAFLDLRLNQGDE
+299 IESFLDLRLNQGDE

-346 DTKDLPELYGNAF
+346 DTKDLPELYGDAF

-371 AVKTMDAHSLWQRI
+371 AVKTMDAHTLWQRI

-419 LCVAP
+419 L
-424 ETMIL
+424 
-429 TDQGYFP
+429 
-436 IQELVDQN
+436 
-444 VNVWNGKE
+444 
-452 FSKTTVRQTGKSQ
+452 
-465 PLITVK
+465 
-471 TSYGKELR
+471 
-479 CTPYHKFWIHGMD
+479 
-492 EPVRACDLKLG
+492 
-503 MKIIKTSFPTINCSQ
+503 
-518 DEMKYAYTHGLFC
+518 
-531 ADGTTSSHGVAKR
+531 
-544 CCFRAVNNGL
+544 
-554 CKRHQRNIKQHPHDG
+554 
-569 MCQANSFTEQKWLD
+569 
-583 LYDTKKEL
+583 
-591 LKFVDYDYANSSSN
+591 
-605 KIRCALPK
+605 
-613 DIQEKFFVPHN
+613 
-624 YSLSSKLKWL
+624 
-634 AGLLDG
+634 
-640 DGCATR
+640 
-646 HVGGRGISLQIA
+646 
-658 SIHKNFLTEIGL
+658 
-670 MLQTMGV
+670 
-677 QSRLNK
+677 
-683 LRDETTRSMPGGT
+683 
-696 YTCKETWR
+696 
-704 LLISSGYVEHLKL
+704 
-717 IGLKLNRINIETEN
+717 
-731 QPNRMALHFETIS
+731 
-744 GVEDFGDV
+744 
-752 DDTYCFNEPKRHMGI
+752 
-767 FNGILTG
+767 
-774 QCTEIVEYTDKDETA
+774 CTEIVEYTDKDETA

-885 GSVMESM
+885 GSVTESM

-931 ELKEKVK
+931 ELKEKIK

-1000 NNDTKN
+1000 NNETKN

-1104 KAACSIENKDDCVMC
+1104 KAACSLENKDDCVMC

>member
-50 GIQST
+50 GIHST
-55 EIDALVAE
+55 EIDSLVAE

-98 MWKLREA
+98 MWKLRES

-147 YLQRLGGKLMESP
+147 YLQRLDGKLMESP

-182 YELMSQGYFTH
+182 YELMSQGFFTH

-299 IEAFLDLRLNQGDE
+299 IEAFMDLRLNQGDE

-371 AVKTMDAHSLWQRI
+371 AVKTMDAHTLWQRI

-396 MLFKDPCN
+396 MLFKDPAN

-419 LCVAP
+419 LC
-424 ETMIL
+424 
-429 TDQGYFP
+429 
-436 IQELVDQN
+436 
-444 VNVWNGKE
+444 
-452 FSKTTVRQTGKSQ
+452 
-465 PLITVK
+465 
-471 TSYGKELR
+471 
-479 CTPYHKFWIHGMD
+479 
-492 EPVRACDLKLG
+492 
-503 MKIIKTSFPTINCSQ
+503 
-518 DEMKYAYTHGLFC
+518 
-531 ADGTTSSHGVAKR
+531 
-544 CCFRAVNNGL
+544 
-554 CKRHQRNIKQHPHDG
+554 
-569 MCQANSFTEQKWLD
+569 
-583 LYDTKKEL
+583 
-591 LKFVDYDYANSSSN
+591 
-605 KIRCALPK
+605 
-613 DIQEKFFVPHN
+613 
-624 YSLSSKLKWL
+624 
-634 AGLLDG
+634 
-640 DGCATR
+640 
-646 HVGGRGISLQIA
+646 
-658 SIHKNFLTEIGL
+658 TEI
-670 MLQTMGV
+670 
-677 QSRLNK
+677 
-683 LRDETTRSMPGGT
+683 
-696 YTCKETWR
+696 
-704 LLISSGYVEHLKL
+704 I
-717 IGLKLNRINIETEN
+717 
-731 QPNRMALHFETIS
+731 
-744 GVEDFGDV
+744 
-752 DDTYCFNEPKRHMGI
+752 
-767 FNGILTG
+767 
-774 QCTEIVEYTDKDETA
+774 EYTDKDETA

-806 KKFNYQSLIDVSR
+806 KKFNYQSLIEVSR

-885 GSVMESM
+885 GSVTESM

-1104 KAACSIENKDDCVMC
+1104 KAACSLDNKEDCVMC

>member
-1 MKIQKRDGSFVV
+1 MKIQKRNGSFVA

-26 MTTEMKRAIDVEL
+26 MTTEMKKAIDVEL

-50 GIQST
+50 GIHST
-55 EIDALVAE
+55 EIDSLVAE

-147 YLQRLGGKLMESP
+147 YLQRLDGKLMESP

-182 YELMSQGYFTH
+182 YELMSQGFFTH

-282 GRRKGSIA
+282 GRRQGSIA

-299 IEAFLDLRLNQGDE
+299 IESFLDLRLNQGDE

-346 DTKDLPELYGNAF
+346 DTKDLPELYGDAF

-371 AVKTMDAHSLWQRI
+371 AVKTMDAHTLWQRI

-419 LCVAP
+419 L
-424 ETMIL
+424 
-429 TDQGYFP
+429 
-436 IQELVDQN
+436 
-444 VNVWNGKE
+444 
-452 FSKTTVRQTGKSQ
+452 
-465 PLITVK
+465 
-471 TSYGKELR
+471 
-479 CTPYHKFWIHGMD
+479 
-492 EPVRACDLKLG
+492 
-503 MKIIKTSFPTINCSQ
+503 
-518 DEMKYAYTHGLFC
+518 
-531 ADGTTSSHGVAKR
+531 
-544 CCFRAVNNGL
+544 
-554 CKRHQRNIKQHPHDG
+554 
-569 MCQANSFTEQKWLD
+569 
-583 LYDTKKEL
+583 
-591 LKFVDYDYANSSSN
+591 
-605 KIRCALPK
+605 
-613 DIQEKFFVPHN
+613 
-624 YSLSSKLKWL
+624 
-634 AGLLDG
+634 
-640 DGCATR
+640 
-646 HVGGRGISLQIA
+646 
-658 SIHKNFLTEIGL
+658 
-670 MLQTMGV
+670 
-677 QSRLNK
+677 
-683 LRDETTRSMPGGT
+683 
-696 YTCKETWR
+696 
-704 LLISSGYVEHLKL
+704 
-717 IGLKLNRINIETEN
+717 
-731 QPNRMALHFETIS
+731 
-744 GVEDFGDV
+744 
-752 DDTYCFNEPKRHMGI
+752 
-767 FNGILTG
+767 
-774 QCTEIVEYTDKDETA
+774 CTEIVEYTDKDETA

-865 AFDSEEARELNH
+865 AFDSEEARALNH

-885 GSVMESM
+885 GSVTESM

-897 YGAYETFEGSPASKG
+897 YGAYETFEGSPASNG

-931 ELKEKVK
+931 ELKENVK

-1014 VQNLTIPD
+1014 VQNLAIPD

-1058 FLEDPNTSRISSM
+1058 FLEDPNTSRLSSM

-1104 KAACSIENKDDCVMC
+1104 KAACTIENKDECVMC

>member
-117 TIGRSTVNE
+117 AIGRSTVNE

-147 YLQRLGGKLMESP
+147 YLQRLDGKLMESP

-371 AVKTMDAHSLWQRI
+371 AVKTMDAHTLWQRI

-396 MLFKDPCN
+396 MLFKDPAN

-419 LCVAP
+419 LC
-424 ETMIL
+424 
-429 TDQGYFP
+429 
-436 IQELVDQN
+436 
-444 VNVWNGKE
+444 
-452 FSKTTVRQTGKSQ
+452 
-465 PLITVK
+465 
-471 TSYGKELR
+471 
-479 CTPYHKFWIHGMD
+479 
-492 EPVRACDLKLG
+492 
-503 MKIIKTSFPTINCSQ
+503 
-518 DEMKYAYTHGLFC
+518 
-531 ADGTTSSHGVAKR
+531 
-544 CCFRAVNNGL
+544 
-554 CKRHQRNIKQHPHDG
+554 
-569 MCQANSFTEQKWLD
+569 
-583 LYDTKKEL
+583 
-591 LKFVDYDYANSSSN
+591 
-605 KIRCALPK
+605 
-613 DIQEKFFVPHN
+613 
-624 YSLSSKLKWL
+624 
-634 AGLLDG
+634 
-640 DGCATR
+640 
-646 HVGGRGISLQIA
+646 
-658 SIHKNFLTEIGL
+658 TEI
-670 MLQTMGV
+670 
-677 QSRLNK
+677 
-683 LRDETTRSMPGGT
+683 
-696 YTCKETWR
+696 
-704 LLISSGYVEHLKL
+704 I
-717 IGLKLNRINIETEN
+717 
-731 QPNRMALHFETIS
+731 
-744 GVEDFGDV
+744 
-752 DDTYCFNEPKRHMGI
+752 
-767 FNGILTG
+767 
-774 QCTEIVEYTDKDETA
+774 EYTDKDETA

-806 KKFNYQSLIDVSR
+806 KKFNYQSLIEVSR

-1104 KAACSIENKDDCVMC
+1104 KAACSLENKEDCVMC

>member
-26 MTTEMKRAIDVEL
+26 MTTEMKKAIDVEL

-50 GIQST
+50 GIRST

-73 EYEDLAARVVA
+73 EYEDLAARVIA

-98 MWKLREA
+98 MWKLGEA
-105 EIISEDL
+105 GIISEDL

-126 AIVHARDMQIN
+126 AIIHARDMQIN

-147 YLQRLGGKLMESP
+147 YLQRLEGKLMESP

-175 WERAKET
+175 WDKAKET
-182 YELMSQGYFTH
+182 YDLMSQGYFTH

-222 GIYKTA
+222 GIYQTA
-228 HECAQISK
+228 HECAKISK

-299 IEAFLDLRLNQGDE
+299 IEAFMDLRLNQGDE

-334 QDGGKWSLFSPD
+334 QEGGKWSLFSPD
-346 DTKDLPELYGNAF
+346 DTKDLPDLYGDAF
-359 KEAYERYEQEGK
+359 KEAYERYEKEGK
-371 AVKTMDAHSLWQRI
+371 ATKTMDAHTLWQRI

-396 MLFKDPCN
+396 MLYKDPCN
-404 EKSNQKNLGTIKCSN
+404 AKSNQKNLGTIKCSN
-419 LCVAP
+419 L
-424 ETMIL
+424 
-429 TDQGYFP
+429 
-436 IQELVDQN
+436 
-444 VNVWNGKE
+444 
-452 FSKTTVRQTGKSQ
+452 
-465 PLITVK
+465 
-471 TSYGKELR
+471 
-479 CTPYHKFWIHGMD
+479 
-492 EPVRACDLKLG
+492 
-503 MKIIKTSFPTINCSQ
+503 
-518 DEMKYAYTHGLFC
+518 
-531 ADGTTSSHGVAKR
+531 
-544 CCFRAVNNGL
+544 
-554 CKRHQRNIKQHPHDG
+554 
-569 MCQANSFTEQKWLD
+569 
-583 LYDTKKEL
+583 
-591 LKFVDYDYANSSSN
+591 
-605 KIRCALPK
+605 
-613 DIQEKFFVPHN
+613 
-624 YSLSSKLKWL
+624 
-634 AGLLDG
+634 
-640 DGCATR
+640 
-646 HVGGRGISLQIA
+646 
-658 SIHKNFLTEIGL
+658 
-670 MLQTMGV
+670 
-677 QSRLNK
+677 
-683 LRDETTRSMPGGT
+683 
-696 YTCKETWR
+696 
-704 LLISSGYVEHLKL
+704 
-717 IGLKLNRINIETEN
+717 
-731 QPNRMALHFETIS
+731 
-744 GVEDFGDV
+744 
-752 DDTYCFNEPKRHMGI
+752 
-767 FNGILTG
+767 
-774 QCTEIVEYTDKDETA
+774 CTEIVEYTDKDETA

-855 LADTYILMDM
+855 LADTYMLMDM
-865 AFDSEEARELNH
+865 AFESEDARELNH

-918 WEPSKYPLNQNWD
+918 WDPSKYPLTQNWD
-931 ELKEKVK
+931 ALKEDVK
-938 KHGMRNSLL
+938 THGMRNSLL

-992 ELISLGIW
+992 ELITLGIW
-1000 NNDTKN
+1000 NNETKN

-1014 VQNLTIPD
+1014 VQNLAIPD

-1033 MSQKTLIDQAA
+1033 MSQKVLIDQAA

-1058 FLEDPNTSRISSM
+1058 FLEDPNTSKISSM

-1098 TVDPVA
+1098 TVDPAVSLEAA
-1104 KAACSIENKDDCVMC
+1104 KAACSLENKDECVMC

>member
-1 MKIQKRDGSFVV
+1 MKIQKRNGSFVA

-26 MTTEMKRAIDVEL
+26 MTTEMKKAIDVEL

-98 MWKLREA
+98 MWKLKEA

-126 AIVHARDMQIN
+126 AIIHARDMQIN

-175 WERAKET
+175 WERTKET
-182 YELMSQGYFTH
+182 YELMSQGFFTH

-299 IEAFLDLRLNQGDE
+299 IEAFMDLRLNQGDE

-334 QDGGKWSLFSPD
+334 QEGGKWSLFSPD
-346 DTKDLPELYGNAF
+346 DTKDLPELYGDSF
-359 KEAYERYEQEGK
+359 KEAYERYEQEGL
-371 AVKTMDAHSLWQRI
+371 AIKTMDAHVLWQRI

-396 MLFKDPCN
+396 MLYKDPCN

-419 LCVAP
+419 L
-424 ETMIL
+424 
-429 TDQGYFP
+429 
-436 IQELVDQN
+436 
-444 VNVWNGKE
+444 
-452 FSKTTVRQTGKSQ
+452 
-465 PLITVK
+465 
-471 TSYGKELR
+471 
-479 CTPYHKFWIHGMD
+479 
-492 EPVRACDLKLG
+492 
-503 MKIIKTSFPTINCSQ
+503 
-518 DEMKYAYTHGLFC
+518 
-531 ADGTTSSHGVAKR
+531 
-544 CCFRAVNNGL
+544 
-554 CKRHQRNIKQHPHDG
+554 
-569 MCQANSFTEQKWLD
+569 
-583 LYDTKKEL
+583 
-591 LKFVDYDYANSSSN
+591 
-605 KIRCALPK
+605 
-613 DIQEKFFVPHN
+613 
-624 YSLSSKLKWL
+624 
-634 AGLLDG
+634 
-640 DGCATR
+640 
-646 HVGGRGISLQIA
+646 
-658 SIHKNFLTEIGL
+658 
-670 MLQTMGV
+670 
-677 QSRLNK
+677 
-683 LRDETTRSMPGGT
+683 
-696 YTCKETWR
+696 
-704 LLISSGYVEHLKL
+704 
-717 IGLKLNRINIETEN
+717 
-731 QPNRMALHFETIS
+731 
-744 GVEDFGDV
+744 
-752 DDTYCFNEPKRHMGI
+752 
-767 FNGILTG
+767 
-774 QCTEIVEYTDKDETA
+774 CTEIVEYTDKDETA

-796 ALPKFVNPKT
+796 ALPKFVNSKT

-897 YGAYETFEGSPASKG
+897 YGAYETFKGSPASEG

-918 WEPSKYPLNQNWD
+918 WEPSRYPLNQNWD

-938 KHGMRNSLL
+938 THGMRNSLL

-1000 NNDTKN
+1000 NNETKN

-1014 VQNLTIPD
+1014 VQNLAIPD

-1033 MSQKTLIDQAA
+1033 MSQKVLIDQAA

-1104 KAACSIENKDDCVMC
+1104 KAACSLENKDECVMC

>member
-26 MTTEMKRAIDVEL
+26 MTTEMKKAIDVEL

-50 GIQST
+50 GIRST

-73 EYEDLAARVVA
+73 EYEDLAARVIA

-98 MWKLREA
+98 MWKLGEA
-105 EIISEDL
+105 GIISEDL

-126 AIVHARDMQIN
+126 AIIHARDMQIN

-147 YLQRLGGKLMESP
+147 YLQRLEGKLMESP

-175 WERAKET
+175 WDKAKET
-182 YELMSQGYFTH
+182 YDLMSQGYFTH

-222 GIYKTA
+222 GIYQTA
-228 HECAQISK
+228 HECAKISK

-299 IEAFLDLRLNQGDE
+299 IEAFMDLRLNQGDE

-328 LFMERV
+328 LFMQRV
-334 QDGGKWSLFSPD
+334 QEGGKWSLFSPD
-346 DTKDLPELYGNAF
+346 DTKDLPDLYGDAF
-359 KEAYERYEQEGK
+359 KEAYERYEKEGK
-371 AVKTMDAHSLWQRI
+371 ATKTMDAHTLWQRI

-396 MLFKDPCN
+396 MLYKDPCN
-404 EKSNQKNLGTIKCSN
+404 AKSNQKNLGTIKCSN
-419 LCVAP
+419 L
-424 ETMIL
+424 
-429 TDQGYFP
+429 
-436 IQELVDQN
+436 
-444 VNVWNGKE
+444 
-452 FSKTTVRQTGKSQ
+452 
-465 PLITVK
+465 
-471 TSYGKELR
+471 
-479 CTPYHKFWIHGMD
+479 
-492 EPVRACDLKLG
+492 
-503 MKIIKTSFPTINCSQ
+503 
-518 DEMKYAYTHGLFC
+518 
-531 ADGTTSSHGVAKR
+531 
-544 CCFRAVNNGL
+544 
-554 CKRHQRNIKQHPHDG
+554 
-569 MCQANSFTEQKWLD
+569 
-583 LYDTKKEL
+583 
-591 LKFVDYDYANSSSN
+591 
-605 KIRCALPK
+605 
-613 DIQEKFFVPHN
+613 
-624 YSLSSKLKWL
+624 
-634 AGLLDG
+634 
-640 DGCATR
+640 
-646 HVGGRGISLQIA
+646 
-658 SIHKNFLTEIGL
+658 
-670 MLQTMGV
+670 
-677 QSRLNK
+677 
-683 LRDETTRSMPGGT
+683 
-696 YTCKETWR
+696 
-704 LLISSGYVEHLKL
+704 
-717 IGLKLNRINIETEN
+717 
-731 QPNRMALHFETIS
+731 
-744 GVEDFGDV
+744 
-752 DDTYCFNEPKRHMGI
+752 
-767 FNGILTG
+767 
-774 QCTEIVEYTDKDETA
+774 CTEIVEYTDKDETA

-855 LADTYILMDM
+855 LADTYMLMDM
-865 AFDSEEARELNH
+865 AFESEDARELNH

-918 WEPSKYPLNQNWD
+918 WDPSKYPLTQNWD
-931 ELKEKVK
+931 ALKEDVK
-938 KHGMRNSLL
+938 THGMRNSLL

-992 ELISLGIW
+992 ELITLGIW
-1000 NNDTKN
+1000 NNETKN

-1014 VQNLTIPD
+1014 VQNLAIPD

-1033 MSQKTLIDQAA
+1033 MSQKVLIDQAA

-1058 FLEDPNTSRISSM
+1058 FLEDPNTSKISSM

-1098 TVDPVA
+1098 TVDPAV
-1104 KAACSIENKDDCVMC
+1104 ACSLENKDECTMC

>member
-1 MKIQKRDGSFVV
+1 VKTFGTLS
-13 MKFDKITQRLKNL
+13 
-26 MTTEMKRAIDVEL
+26 RA
-39 ISQKVI
+39 
-45 DSLYD
+45 
-50 GIQST
+50 
-55 EIDALVAE
+55 
-63 TAVGMSTIQT
+63 
-73 EYEDLAARVVA
+73 
-84 SSIRKQIPMTFSDA
+84 
-98 MWKLREA
+98 
-105 EIISEDL
+105 
-112 WNSIE
+112 
-117 TIGRSTVNE
+117 IGRSTVNE

-147 YLQRLGGKLMESP
+147 YLQRLDGKLMESP

-321 SALWIPD
+321 TALWIPD

-334 QDGGKWSLFSPD
+334 QSGGKWSLFSPD
-346 DTKDLPELYGNAF
+346 DTKDLPELYGDAF
-359 KEAYERYEQEGK
+359 KEAYERYEQDGK
-371 AVKTMDAHSLWQRI
+371 AVKTMDAHTLWQRI

-419 LCVAP
+419 L
-424 ETMIL
+424 
-429 TDQGYFP
+429 
-436 IQELVDQN
+436 
-444 VNVWNGKE
+444 
-452 FSKTTVRQTGKSQ
+452 
-465 PLITVK
+465 
-471 TSYGKELR
+471 
-479 CTPYHKFWIHGMD
+479 
-492 EPVRACDLKLG
+492 
-503 MKIIKTSFPTINCSQ
+503 
-518 DEMKYAYTHGLFC
+518 
-531 ADGTTSSHGVAKR
+531 
-544 CCFRAVNNGL
+544 
-554 CKRHQRNIKQHPHDG
+554 
-569 MCQANSFTEQKWLD
+569 
-583 LYDTKKEL
+583 
-591 LKFVDYDYANSSSN
+591 
-605 KIRCALPK
+605 
-613 DIQEKFFVPHN
+613 
-624 YSLSSKLKWL
+624 
-634 AGLLDG
+634 
-640 DGCATR
+640 
-646 HVGGRGISLQIA
+646 
-658 SIHKNFLTEIGL
+658 
-670 MLQTMGV
+670 
-677 QSRLNK
+677 
-683 LRDETTRSMPGGT
+683 
-696 YTCKETWR
+696 
-704 LLISSGYVEHLKL
+704 
-717 IGLKLNRINIETEN
+717 
-731 QPNRMALHFETIS
+731 
-744 GVEDFGDV
+744 
-752 DDTYCFNEPKRHMGI
+752 
-767 FNGILTG
+767 
-774 QCTEIVEYTDKDETA
+774 CTEIVEYTDKDETA

-877 KIFEAIYY
+877 KIFETIYY

-1104 KAACSIENKDDCVMC
+1104 KAACSLENKDECVMC

>member
-1 MKIQKRDGSFVV
+1 MKIQKRDGSFVA

-26 MTTEMKRAIDVEL
+26 MTTEMKKAIDVEL

-50 GIQST
+50 GIHST

-73 EYEDLAARVVA
+73 EYEDLAARVIA

-98 MWKLREA
+98 MWKLKEA

-126 AIVHARDMQIN
+126 AIIHARDMQIN

-147 YLQRLGGKLMESP
+147 YLQRLNGNLLESP

-175 WERAKET
+175 WEKSKET

-211 FLVAMKDDSID
+211 FLVGMKDDSID

-290 VYIEPWHSD
+290 VYLEPWHSD
-299 IEAFLDLRLNQGDE
+299 IEAFMDLRLNQGDE

-346 DTKDLPELYGNAF
+346 DAKDLPELYGDAF
-359 KEAYERYEQEGK
+359 KEAYERYEKEGK
-371 AVKTMDAHSLWQRI
+371 AIKTMDVHVLWQRI

-396 MLFKDPCN
+396 MLYKDPCN

-419 LCVAP
+419 L
-424 ETMIL
+424 
-429 TDQGYFP
+429 
-436 IQELVDQN
+436 
-444 VNVWNGKE
+444 
-452 FSKTTVRQTGKSQ
+452 
-465 PLITVK
+465 
-471 TSYGKELR
+471 
-479 CTPYHKFWIHGMD
+479 
-492 EPVRACDLKLG
+492 
-503 MKIIKTSFPTINCSQ
+503 
-518 DEMKYAYTHGLFC
+518 
-531 ADGTTSSHGVAKR
+531 
-544 CCFRAVNNGL
+544 
-554 CKRHQRNIKQHPHDG
+554 
-569 MCQANSFTEQKWLD
+569 
-583 LYDTKKEL
+583 
-591 LKFVDYDYANSSSN
+591 
-605 KIRCALPK
+605 
-613 DIQEKFFVPHN
+613 
-624 YSLSSKLKWL
+624 
-634 AGLLDG
+634 
-640 DGCATR
+640 
-646 HVGGRGISLQIA
+646 
-658 SIHKNFLTEIGL
+658 
-670 MLQTMGV
+670 
-677 QSRLNK
+677 
-683 LRDETTRSMPGGT
+683 
-696 YTCKETWR
+696 
-704 LLISSGYVEHLKL
+704 
-717 IGLKLNRINIETEN
+717 
-731 QPNRMALHFETIS
+731 
-744 GVEDFGDV
+744 
-752 DDTYCFNEPKRHMGI
+752 
-767 FNGILTG
+767 
-774 QCTEIVEYTDKDETA
+774 CTEIVEYTDKDETA

-796 ALPKFVNPKT
+796 ALPKFVNHKT

-834 PTEPARK
+834 PTEPAQK

-865 AFDSEEARELNH
+865 AFDSDEARVLNH

-885 GSVMESM
+885 GSVLESM

-918 WEPSKYPLNQNWD
+918 WEPSKYPLTLNWD
-931 ELKEKVK
+931 ALKEDVK
-938 KHGMRNSLL
+938 THGMRNSLL

-1000 NNDTKN
+1000 NNETKN

-1014 VQNLTIPD
+1014 VQNLDIPD

-1104 KAACSIENKDDCVMC
+1104 KAACSLENKDECTMC